1 MDIKGDWKKRAVCGL
16 MVLVMALGLLPTSIL
31 AADTRSVTDNAI
43 KNGSFEQPEF
53 NNMNAPQWAANLVP
67 DWHTTASD
75 QKIEFGSTRKDGT
88 VPHIVGNPNL
98 QDSGCQF
105 AELNADEE
113 STLYQYATTVG
124 GNVYEWG
131 LSHRGRM
138 GVDQMAVIIG
148 PKQSQ
153 IDPATGERIDV
164 DPAKPSEN
172 GRDQF
177 MRMTYWVR
185 QHASNLNVGIPQ
197 TGCTQKITVY
207 SKKFAANGG
216 FQNDIGD
223 AFSASPSDVYTEK
236 WNVWIIG
243 TSNTAWGNYGTNS
256 SDYAAGK
263 LAYSCRYA
271 VPDGQ
276 NQTVFAFCSYSA
288 AGGSTQGNLIDN
300 IHFSLYQTIT
310 AAATAGGSGFIGVP
324 TGNVSEYYPIGSSM
338 SELVV
343 ANGSTIKVKAVEPE
357 NGDVQFVGAYVTRQ
371 TQNGLEKEFISA
383 ASSSWDKVDRT
394 YTYVHRVEE
403 PADIV
408 LVFVKKPMVI
418 YEANGGNLYTH
429 GDNRTNA
436 VSFAQQAGSGGTLKE
451 REPYT
456 AQAATTTKDGWR
468 FDGWLLPQKNKVLP
482 AVHTVK
488 YDTVS
493 GTFTFTADD
502 GKNETLQSGG
512 ATLIAQWKWRQR
524 FVTASRMK
532 ENGTVSDNIQENT
545 ACGSITVTSDG
556 SAVETETTEAVTD
569 YYSQANEK
577 ITATAE
583 AKQGYC
589 FIGWYQQVD
598 GKYELVSS
606 KSTHSYT
613 VSREGVQTIYARF
626 APTHT
631 VTYRWASVDAGK
643 CPPEELL
650 DKNNLSR
657 PEDGTVI
664 DGGTYYISKDFIKG
678 VTTIDGTVT
687 KDGRT
692 VPGKWVFT
700 GWHDGKED
708 GSNGTGDDIVIRET
722 ELINVTGDRTLTGF
736 WTFIPEKEHTL
747 TYQFADNTRWS
758 PSGSF
763 EQTENY
769 YRGESVTAAGKPA
782 HNQTMDGK
790 DVLVTDNV
798 TLYGKWSFDGWKRND
813 TKDTVTAGDGFDMP
827 GNDVTL
833 TGQWEFTPYTYTV
846 VYDTG
851 DGKPISDPKYASYDY
866 AALLGSSKPGL
877 NTPTGIPFGASIEL
891 MELPDETKISD
902 DKYFSGWS
910 IVDPTNADLGTI
922 ETQDPGDS
930 VGYRYL
936 GITEDKQEVTLYAVY
951 KNKGVATVDFAVNDS
966 NWGDVDTKSG
976 SFTVQN
982 GIVDNKTVFST
993 AAPRDG
999 YHFVGWY
1006 EKKSD
1011 GSLTKAT
1018 DGNGNVITGAA
1029 LTVTSNMMQAK
1040 LDSLTMSREE
1050 NRTPVLVVRYVAV
1063 FARDSFTVQFDGNGN
1078 NVTGAMEPQKFH
1090 DPDSEDQPT
1099 ILRKN
1104 AFTRPGYV
1112 FTGWAEYPTRED
1124 GQGRIYADEASFAE
1138 VTTYRGAQI
1147 GNGKTITLYAQ
1158 WKKLPDVTIFYTP
1171 EPTSLG
1177 TVKLNGTAAK
1187 GNDTITV
1194 QEGTVYE
1201 QLNPETGEVQ
1211 GATAVP
1217 GKGSVF
1223 VGWYDAQDTERRHPL
1238 TDSTTYTPGK
1248 DSSGRYQD
1256 GSYVALFRLK
1266 QYVLHYVA
1274 NATDAAGTMEDQTF
1288 PHGQAYPLKKCA
1300 FSREGYRFVGWATE
1314 KEGEVKYEDQK
1325 SIKLDEEF
1333 QNLTNDNEKVYL
1345 YAVWQ
1350 EQSVTL
1356 SYEPN
1361 DAELGSV
1368 SKASETVAAVTG
1380 TAKGSTAQAKSGA
1393 RFDGWYSADGTLL
1406 STDLTFVPTRKAGT
1420 VWQGTTYYAHFS
1432 AKRSPSTPS
1441 TPAKPDE
1448 TKPTL
1453 APIPEMLNGED
1464 HYAYLLGYEDG
1475 TVRPNGSISRAE
1487 VATVLFRLLKDDVRT
1502 QNLTKDN
1509 AYSDVPDTAWYSTA
1523 VSTLSKMGVISGYP
1537 DGTFRPNAPI
1547 TRAEF
1552 AAMIAR
1558 FDETAKSA
1566 DTPFTDISGHW
1577 AENAIGKAYGN
1588 GWVEGSSKTV
1598 FCPESNLT
1606 RAETATLLNRVLHRL
1621 PEKESDLLAN
1631 QIAWPDNPETFWGY
1645 LTIQEATNSH
1655 EYERKADGVHE
1666 TQTAKRENRD
1676 WSKEFEQ

>member
-16 MVLVMALGLLPTSIL
+16 MVLVMALSLLPTSIL

-43 KNGSFEQPEF
+43 KNGSFEQPAF
-53 NNMNAPQWAANLVP
+53 ADKPSPQWAP
-67 DWHTTASD
+67 EPTFDWKTTASD
-75 QKIEFGSTRKDGT
+75 HFIEFGSTRKNGR
-88 VPHIVGNPNL
+88 VPHIVGEPNL

-148 PKQSQ
+148 PKQNF
-153 IDPATGERIDV
+153 
-164 DPAKPSEN
+164 DPAKPSKD

-177 MRMTYWVR
+177 MRMTDWVR
-185 QHASNLNVGIPQ
+185 QHASGMGV
-197 TGCTQKITVY
+197 TVSDMGCTQKITVY

-223 AFSASPSDVYTEK
+223 SAFSASPSDVYTEK

-243 TSNTAWGNYGTNS
+243 TSNTAWGNYGTKS
-256 SDYAAGK
+256 SAYAAGN

-276 NQTVFAFCSYSA
+276 TKTVFAFCSYSA
-288 AGGSTQGNLIDN
+288 ATSDKTLGNLIDN

-310 AAATAGGSGFIGVP
+310 AAATAGGSGFIIVP
-324 TGNVSEYYPIGSSM
+324 TGDKGSEYYEIGSSM
-338 SELVV
+338 RELVV
-343 ANGSTIKVKAVEPE
+343 ANGSPITVKVVKPKSD
-357 NGDVQFVGAYVTRQ
+357 DVQFVGAYVTRQ
-371 TQNGLEKEFISA
+371 TAEGLEQVFIPVT
-383 ASSSWDKVDRT
+383 DKGWIEEGDT
-394 YTYVHRVEE
+394 YTYQHHVEE

-408 LVFVKKPMVI
+408 LVFIKSPTVV
-418 YEANGGNLYTH
+418 YDANGGQEYVYKPDATEPKNT
-429 GDNRTNA
+429 
-436 VSFAQQAGSGGTLKE
+436 VSFAEDTGRTE
-451 REPYT
+451 YT
-456 AQAATTTKDGWR
+456 SHAAQAPAGCKDTWQ
-468 FDGWLLPQKNKVLP
+468 FQGWLLARSKTLLP
-482 AVHTVK
+482 AEHTVR
-488 YDTVS
+488 YDKNTDTL
-493 GTFTFTADD
+493 TFTDNGSAS
-502 GKNETLQSGG
+502 GSAKGG

-524 FVTASRMK
+524 FVTASRVK
-532 ENGTVSDNIQENT
+532 ENGTVSDNIRENT
-545 ACGSITVTSDG
+545 ECGSITVTSDG
-556 SAVETETTEAVTD
+556 SAVATEKNGAVTD

-577 ITATAE
+577 ITATA
-583 AKQGYC
+583 AANNGYR
-589 FIGWYQQVD
+589 FVGWYQKLD
-598 GKYELVSS
+598 GDNYQFVSNQE
-606 KSTHSYT
+606 TYT
-613 VSREGVQTIYARF
+613 YTAKAEGVQTIYARF

-631 VTYRWASVDAGK
+631 VTYQWASVNAGK
-643 CPPEELL
+643 CPPEEQRNANKISL
-650 DKNNLSR
+650 
-657 PEDGTVI
+657 PEAGTVI
-664 DGGTYYISKDFIKG
+664 NGGTYYISKDFIKG
-678 VTTIDGTVT
+678 KTTIDGTVT
-687 KDGRT
+687 KDDRT

-700 GWHDGKED
+700 GWHDGEND
-708 GSNGTGDDIVIRET
+708 GSSGTGGDIVIRET

-747 TYQFADNTRWS
+747 TYRFADNNRWS

-763 EQTENY
+763 EQTKNY
-769 YRGESVTAAGKPA
+769 YRGESVTVQSEPA
-782 HNQTMDGK
+782 RNQTTGEE
-790 DVLVTDNV
+790 DVLVTGNV
-798 TLYGKWSFDGWKRND
+798 TLYGDWSFNGWKRND
-813 TKDTVTAGDGFDMP
+813 TKDDTVAAGGEFNMP

-833 TGQWEFTPYTYTV
+833 TGQWKFTPYTYTV
-846 VYDTG
+846 VYDLGNRTTVA
-851 DGKPISDPKYASYDY
+851 DPNNENYNYSKLLDSD
-866 AALLGSSKPGL
+866 KPGL
-877 NTPTGIPFGASIEL
+877 NAPSTGIPFGASIEL
-891 MELPDETKISD
+891 MELPAGTEIQD
-902 DKYFSGWS
+902 DKYFAGWS
-910 IVDPTNADLGTI
+910 LFDPTNADLGTI

-930 VGYRYL
+930 VGYRKL
-936 GITEDKQEVTLYAVY
+936 GITENGQEVKLYAVY
-951 KNKGVATVDFAVNDS
+951 KNKDVATVDFAVNDS
-966 NWGDVDTKSG
+966 NWGDVNTKSG
-976 SFTVQN
+976 SFTVR
-982 GIVDNKTVFST
+982 GSAVDAKTVSSIAT
-993 AAPRDG
+993 PREG

-1006 EKKSD
+1006 EKD
-1011 GSLTKAT
+1011 AQGGLSLVSKDAK
-1018 DGNGNVITGAA
+1018 
-1029 LTVTSNMMQAK
+1029 LTVTSDMMQAK
-1040 LDSLTMSREE
+1040 LKPLAESREE
-1050 NRTPVLVVRYVAV
+1050 NGTPVLEVRYVAV
-1063 FARDSFTVQFDGNGN
+1063 FARDSFTVNFDGNGDDKK
-1078 NVTGAMEPQKFH
+1078 VTMEPQKFH
-1090 DPDSEDQPT
+1090 DPNSKDQPT
-1099 ILRKN
+1099 TLRKN
-1104 AFTRPGYV
+1104 EFKRPGYV
-1112 FTGWAEYPTRED
+1112 FTGWAEYPTREG
-1124 GQGRIYADEASFAE
+1124 GQEGRIYDDEASFAE
-1138 VTTYRGAQI
+1138 VTIYRGVKI
-1147 GNGKTITLYAQ
+1147 ENGATPITLYAQ

-1187 GNDTITV
+1187 ENDTITV
-1194 QEGTVYE
+1194 QEGTAYE
-1201 QLNPETGEVQ
+1201 QLNPETGKVQ

-1217 GKGSVF
+1217 GEGSVF

-1238 TDSTTYTPGK
+1238 TDSTTYTPEK

-1266 QYVLHYVA
+1266 QYVLHYDA
-1274 NATDAAGTMEDQTF
+1274 NAAHATGTMEDQTF

-1325 SIKLDEEF
+1325 SIKLDKEF
-1333 QNLTNDNEKVYL
+1333 PNLKDDNEEVTL

-1368 SKASETVAAVTG
+1368 SSASETVAAVTG
-1380 TAKGSTAQAKSGA
+1380 TAKGSTAQPKSGA

-1406 STDLTFVPTRKAGT
+1406 STDLTFVPTKKDGA

-1588 GWVEGSSKTV
+1588 GWVEGSSKTL

>member
-16 MVLVMALGLLPTSIL
+16 MVLAMALSLLPTSIL

-43 KNGSFEQPEF
+43 KNGSFEQPASDKD
-53 NNMNAPQWAANLVP
+53 NSPQLHADLVP
-67 DWHTTASD
+67 DWSTTASG
-75 QKIEFGSTRKDGT
+75 QKIEFGSRRNGQNAPQLMGDQA
-88 VPHIVGNPNL
+88 IPN
-98 QDSGCQF
+98 GYQF

-131 LSHRGRM
+131 LSHRGRY
-138 GVDQMAVIIG
+138 GIDQMALIIG
-148 PKQSQ
+148 PKQD
-153 IDPATGERIDV
+153 I
-164 DPAKPSEN
+164 DPAKPSKN
-172 GRDQF
+172 GKDQF
-177 MRMTYWVR
+177 MRMTDWVKN
-185 QHASNLNVGIPQ
+185 HAEKLGVNIAP

-207 SKKFAANGG
+207 SKKFAAKGE

-223 AFSASPSDVYTEK
+223 AFSASRSDVYTEK

-243 TSNTAWGNYGTNS
+243 TSNKVWGNYGTNS
-256 SDYAAGK
+256 SAYAAGN

-276 NQTVFAFCSYSA
+276 TETVFAFCSYSA
-288 AGGSTQGNLIDN
+288 TTYNNNKTLGNLIDN
-300 IHFSLYQTIT
+300 IYFDLFQTLSIS
-310 AAATAGGSGFIGVP
+310 ASGGG
-324 TGNVSEYYPIGSSM
+324 TGSMTVSADGKDDSTIKVSD
-338 SELVV
+338 SETKEAVV
-343 ANGSTIKVKAVEPE
+343 ANGSTIKVKAVKPKDS
-357 NGDVQFVGAYVTRQ
+357 NVQFVGAYVTRQ
-371 TQNGLEKEFISA
+371 TAKGLEQVFIPVTDKE
-383 ASSSWDKVDRT
+383 WGEEGDT
-394 YTYVHRVEE
+394 YTYVHPVKE

-418 YEANGGNLYTH
+418 YEANGGQKYVHTE
-429 GDNRTNA
+429 GAAEPTDT
-436 VSFAQQAGSGGTLKE
+436 VSFATGLTE
-451 REPYT
+451 YT
-456 AQAATTTKDGWR
+456 SHAAQAPAGCKDTWQ
-468 FDGWLLPQKNKVLP
+468 FQGWLLPQNNNKVLP
-482 AVHTVK
+482 ADHTVK
-488 YDTVS
+488 YNTAS
-493 GTFTFTADD
+493 ETFTFTAN
-502 GKNETLQSGG
+502 GETTELHSVG
-512 ATLIAQWKWRQR
+512 ATLFAQWKWRQR
-524 FVTASRMK
+524 FVTASRVK
-532 ENGTVSDNIQENT
+532 ENGKVSADFRENT
-545 ACGSITVTSDG
+545 DCGTVDIVDHKG
-556 SAVETETTEAVTD
+556 ELVADNPAAKDYFASASERVTV
-569 YYSQANEK
+569 
-577 ITATAE
+577 TATAN
-583 AKQGYC
+583 AGYE

-598 GKYELVSS
+598 GEKYDLVSS
-606 KSTHSYT
+606 KPTHSYN
-613 VSREGVQTIYARF
+613 VSREGVQTISARF

-631 VTYRWASVDAGK
+631 VTYQWASVDAGK
-643 CPPEELL
+643 CPPNTPELP
-650 DKNNLSR
+650 S
-657 PEDGTVI
+657 PGTVI
-664 DGGTYYISKDFIKG
+664 DGGTYYISKDFIKDK
-678 VTTIDGTVT
+678 TTIDGTVT
-687 KDGRT
+687 KDDRT

-708 GSNGTGDDIVIRET
+708 GSSGNDVDIVIRET
-722 ELINVTGDRTLTGF
+722 ELIKVTGDRTLTGF

-763 EQTENY
+763 ELTENY
-769 YRGESVTAAGKPA
+769 YRGESVTAQAEPDR
-782 HNQTMDGK
+782 NQTTDEEGNPI
-790 DVLVTDNV
+790 DVLVTGNV
-798 TLYGKWSFDGWKRND
+798 TLYGDWSFNGWKRSDND
-813 TKDTVTAGDGFDMP
+813 STIAAGRGFNMP
-827 GNDVTL
+827 GKDLTL

-866 AALLGSSKPGL
+866 AALLGSDKSGINAPS
-877 NTPTGIPFGASIEL
+877 TGIPFGASIKL
-891 MELPDETKISD
+891 MELPDGTVPEG
-902 DKYFSGWS
+902 KYFAGWS
-910 IVDPTNADLGTI
+910 RMNP
-922 ETQDPGDS
+922 
-930 VGYRYL
+930 
-936 GITEDKQEVTLYAVY
+936 EDKTDVQINALPTQSPGIFVNDRDFEVGNSGEQVTLYAIY
-951 KNKGVATVDFAVNDS
+951 KTYDVATVEFDAETGGSVTS
-966 NWGDVDTKSG
+966 RSG
-976 SFTVQN
+976 SFKVKDGDVLQEQR
-982 GIVDNKTVFST
+982 VSST
-993 AAPRDG
+993 ATPREG

-1006 EKKSD
+1006 EKD
-1011 GSLTKAT
+1011 ALTPVSTDAT
-1018 DGNGNVITGAA
+1018 
-1029 LTVTSNMMQAK
+1029 LTVTSDMMQEK
-1040 LDSLTMSREE
+1040 QE
-1050 NRTPVLVVRYVAV
+1050 NGTPVLVVHYVAV
-1063 FARDSFTVQFDGNGN
+1063 FARDSFTVKFEPNGALDAEGKSD
-1078 NVTGAMEPQKFH
+1078 VTGEMPPQKFH

-1099 ILRKN
+1099 MLRKN

-1112 FTGWAEYPTRED
+1112 FTGWAELEN
-1124 GQGRIYADEASFAE
+1124 GQGRIYADEAPFAE
-1138 VTTYRGAQI
+1138 VTIYRGVEI
-1147 GNGKTITLYAQ
+1147 KNRDTITLYAQ

-1177 TVKLNGTAAK
+1177 TVELNPTESNELDPQDGM
-1187 GNDTITV
+1187 V
-1194 QEGTVYE
+1194 SES
-1201 QLNPETGEVQ
+1201 LNPETGTAR

-1217 GKGSVF
+1217 GEGSVF
-1223 VGWYDAQDTERRHPL
+1223 VGWYDAQDTERSNRL
-1238 TDSTTYTPGK
+1238 IDSTTYTPKK
-1248 DSSGRYQD
+1248 DSSGRYQE

-1266 QYVLHYVA
+1266 QYVLRYDA
-1274 NATDAAGTMEDQTF
+1274 NGGTGTMEDQTF
-1288 PHGQAYPLKKCA
+1288 PHGQAHPLEKCA
-1300 FSREGYRFVGWATE
+1300 FSREGYSFVGWATE
-1314 KEGEVKYEDQK
+1314 KEGKVKYEDQK

-1333 QNLTNDNEKVYL
+1333 PNLTNDNDEVYL
-1345 YAVWQ
+1345 YAVWE

-1368 SKASETVAAVTG
+1368 SKASETVDAVTG
-1380 TAKGSTAQAKSGA
+1380 TAKGSTAQPKSGA
-1393 RFDGWYSADGTLL
+1393 RFDGWYSADGALL
-1406 STDLTFVPTRKAGT
+1406 SKELTFVPTKKDGA

-1487 VATVLFRLLKDDVRT
+1487 VATVLFRLLKDDVRM

-1509 AYSDVPDTAWYSTA
+1509 AYSDVSDTAWYAAA

-1631 QIAWPDNPETFWGY
+1631 QIVWPDNPETFWGY
-1645 LTIQEATNSH
+1645 LAIQEATNSH

>member
-16 MVLVMALGLLPTSIL
+16 MVLAMALSLLPTSIL

-43 KNGSFEQPEF
+43 KNGSFEEPAF
-53 NNMNAPQWAANLVP
+53 HDKNSPQWPANNVP
-67 DWHTTASD
+67 DWDTTASD
-75 QKIEFGSTRKDGT
+75 KLIEFGSRRNGKDAPQLTGVDKT
-88 VPHIVGNPNL
+88 IPDG
-98 QDSGCQF
+98 SQF

-113 STLYQYATTVG
+113 STLYQYAETVG

-131 LSHRGRM
+131 LSHRGRE
-138 GVDQMAVIIG
+138 GVDHMALIIG
-148 PKQSQ
+148 PKQNF
-153 IDPATGERIDV
+153 
-164 DPAKPSEN
+164 DPAKPSED

-177 MRMTYWVR
+177 MRMTDWVS
-185 QHASNLNVGIPQ
+185 QHASGMADM
-197 TGCTQKITVY
+197 GCTQKITVY
-207 SKKFAANGG
+207 SKKFAKNGR
-216 FQNDIGD
+216 FENDIGD

-243 TSNTAWGNYGTNS
+243 TSNTAWGNYGTKS
-256 SDYAAGK
+256 SAYAAGN

-276 NQTVFAFCSYSA
+276 TKTVFAFCSYSA
-288 AGGSTQGNLIDN
+288 ATSDKTLGNLIDN

-343 ANGSTIKVKAVEPE
+343 ANGSTIKVKAVKPKDS
-357 NGDVQFVGAYVTRQ
+357 NVQFVGAYVTRQ
-371 TQNGLEKEFISA
+371 TAKGLEQVFIPVA
-383 ASSSWDKVDRT
+383 DEGWREEGDT
-394 YTYVHRVEE
+394 YTYEHRVEE

-418 YEANGGNLYTH
+418 YEAKGGDRYIY
-429 GDNRTNA
+429 GDNGTNA
-436 VSFAQQAGSGGTLKE
+436 VSFAPQVSGDGST
-451 REPYT
+451 T
-456 AQAATTTKDGWR
+456 ARGSYESKAATTAKDGWK
-468 FDGWLLPQKNKVLP
+468 FDGWLLPRKNKVLP
-482 AVHTVK
+482 AVHTVS
-488 YDTVS
+488 YDAERE
-493 GTFTFTADD
+493 TFTFAAN
-502 GKNETLQSGG
+502 GETTELESVG
-512 ATLIAQWKWRQR
+512 ATLIAQWRWRQR
-524 FVTASRMK
+524 FVTASRVK
-532 ENGTVSDNIQENT
+532 DADGKVSADFQENAGCGTVDIVGNEGELVADNPAAKDYFASASERV
-545 ACGSITVTSDG
+545 TV
-556 SAVETETTEAVTD
+556 
-569 YYSQANEK
+569 
-577 ITATAE
+577 TATAK
-583 AKQGYC
+583 AGYE

-598 GKYELVSS
+598 GNKYELVSS
-606 KSTHSYT
+606 KPTHSYN

-631 VTYRWASVDAGK
+631 VTYRWTTEEGK
-643 CPPEELL
+643 CPPEEQL
-650 DKNNLSR
+650 DTNKISL
-657 PEDGTVI
+657 PKDGTVI
-664 DGGTYYISKDFIKG
+664 NGGAYYISKDLEIGK
-678 VTTIDGTVT
+678 TIDGSVT
-687 KDGRT
+687 KDDRT

-700 GWHDGKED
+700 GWRDE
-708 GSNGTGDDIVIRET
+708 NEYIREM
-722 ELINVTGDRTLTGF
+722 ELINVTADRVLTGY
-736 WTFIPEKEHTL
+736 WTFEPEAEHSL
-747 TYQFADNTRWS
+747 SYQFADKNRWS

-763 EQTENY
+763 ELTENY
-769 YRGESVTAAGKPA
+769 YRGESVTAQAEPDR
-782 HNQTMDGK
+782 NQAKDEEGNPI
-790 DVLVTDNV
+790 DVLATDKV
-798 TLYGKWSFDGWKRND
+798 TLYGDWLFKGWQRSD

-827 GNDVTL
+827 GNDLKL

-846 VYDTG
+846 VYDLGNGTKV
-851 DGKPISDPKYASYDY
+851 DDPNNKNYNYSK
-866 AALLGSSKPGL
+866 LLGSDKSGINPLSTGI
-877 NTPTGIPFGASIEL
+877 GIPFGASIEL
-891 MELPDETKISD
+891 MELPAETEIQN
-902 DKYFSGWS
+902 DKYFAGWS
-910 IVDPTNADLGTI
+910 LVDPATEKDVNAI
-922 ETQDPGDS
+922 QTQDPGDS
-930 VGYRYL
+930 VGYRKL
-936 GITEDKQEVTLYAVY
+936 GITKNGQKVTLYAVY
-951 KNKGVATVDFAVNDS
+951 KNKDVATVDFAVNDS

-976 SFTVQN
+976 SFMVQN
-982 GIVDNKTVFST
+982 DKVDVNTVSST
-993 AAPRDG
+993 ATPREG

-1006 EKKSD
+1006 EKD
-1011 GSLTKAT
+1011 AQGGLSLVNNDAT
-1018 DGNGNVITGAA
+1018 
-1029 LTVTSNMMQAK
+1029 LTVTSDMMQAK
-1040 LDSLTMSREE
+1040 LPTGSGWE
-1050 NRTPVLVVRYVAV
+1050 NGTPVVLVVHYVAV
-1063 FARDSFTVQFDGNGN
+1063 FARDSFTVKFDGNGDD
-1078 NVTGAMEPQKFH
+1078 VTGEMLPQTFH

-1099 ILRKN
+1099 TFRKN
-1104 AFTRPGYV
+1104 EFKRPGYV
-1112 FTGWAEYPTRED
+1112 FTGWVEYRTREE
-1124 GQGRIYADEASFAE
+1124 GQGRSYDDEASFAE
-1138 VTTYRGAQI
+1138 VTLYRGEQI
-1147 GNGKTITLYAQ
+1147 NNGDTITLYAQ
-1158 WKKLPDVTIFYTP
+1158 WERLPDVTILYTP

-1177 TVKLNGTAAK
+1177 TVELNGTAAE

-1201 QLNPETGEVQ
+1201 QLNPETGTAR

-1217 GKGSVF
+1217 GEGSVF
-1223 VGWYDAQDTERRHPL
+1223 VGWYDAQDTKRSHPL
-1238 TDSTTYTPGK
+1238 TGSSTTYTPEK
-1248 DSSGRYQD
+1248 DSGRYQE

-1266 QYVLHYVA
+1266 QYVLHYNA
-1274 NATDAAGTMEDQTF
+1274 NAADAVGTMEDQTF
-1288 PHGQAYPLKKCA
+1288 PHGEAYPLKKCA
-1300 FSREGYRFVGWATE
+1300 FRREGYKFVGWATE
-1314 KEGEVKYEDQK
+1314 QKGEVKYEDQK

-1333 QNLTNDNEKVYL
+1333 SNLKDDNDEVYL

-1350 EQSVTL
+1350 EQRVTL

-1368 SKASETVAAVTG
+1368 SSASETVAAVTD

-1393 RFDGWYSADGTLL
+1393 RFDGWYSTDGTFL
-1406 STDLTFVPTRKAGT
+1406 SKELTFVPTKKDGA

-1487 VATVLFRLLKDDVRT
+1487 VATVLFRLLKDDVRM

-1509 AYSDVPDTAWYSTA
+1509 AYSDVSDTAWYAAA

-1645 LTIQEATNSH
+1645 LAIQEATNSH

-1666 TQTAKRENRD
+1666 TQTVKRENRD

>member
-1 MDIKGDWKKRAVCGL
+1 MDIKGDWKKRAISGL
-16 MVLVMALGLLPTSIL
+16 MVLAMALSLLPTSIL

-43 KNGSFEQPEF
+43 KNGSFEEPAF
-53 NNMNAPQWAANLVP
+53 VIKDSPQWPANNVP
-67 DWHTTASD
+67 GWDTTASD
-75 QKIEFGSTRKDGT
+75 KLIEFGSTRKTGT
-88 VPHIVGNPNL
+88 VPHILGKP
-98 QDSGCQF
+98 DIPDGDQF

-131 LSHRGRM
+131 LSHRGRE
-138 GVDQMAVIIG
+138 GDDQMAVIIG

-164 DPAKPSEN
+164 DPAKPSKDGKD

-177 MRMTYWVR
+177 MRMTDWVR
-185 QHASNLNVGIPQ
+185 QHASEMGVTVYG

-207 SKKFAANGG
+207 SKKFAKKGG

-223 AFSASPSDVYTEK
+223 AFSASPSGVYTEK

-243 TSNTAWGNYGTNS
+243 TNNNAWGNYGTKS
-256 SDYAAGK
+256 SAYAAGN

-276 NQTVFAFCSYSA
+276 AETVFAFCSYSA
-288 AGGSTQGNLIDN
+288 AGGNTCGNLIDN

-310 AAATAGGSGFIGVP
+310 AAATAEGSGFIGVP
-324 TGNVSEYYPIGSSM
+324 TGDKNEYYPIGSSM

-357 NGDVQFVGAYVTRQ
+357 SGDVQFVGAYVTRQ
-371 TQNGLEKEFISA
+371 TQTGLEKKFIPA
-383 ASSSWDKVDRT
+383 ASWKPDDGT
-394 YTYVHRVEE
+394 YTYTYEHRVEE

-408 LVFVKKPMVI
+408 LVFVKTPMVI
-418 YEANGGNLYTH
+418 YEAKGGDRYIY
-429 GDNRTNA
+429 GDNGTNA
-436 VSFAQQAGSGGTLKE
+436 VSFAPRVSGDGSTTARG
-451 REPYT
+451 PYKSK
-456 AQAATTTKDGWR
+456 AATAKDGWK
-468 FDGWLLPQKNKVLP
+468 FDGWLLPRNNKVLP
-482 AVHTVK
+482 AVHTVS
-488 YDTVS
+488 YDATS
-493 GTFTFTADD
+493 GTFTFTAAD
-502 GKNETLQSGG
+502 GTKETLHSGG
-512 ATLIAQWKWRQR
+512 ATLIAQWRWRQR
-524 FVTASRMK
+524 FVTASRVK
-532 ENGTVSDNIQENT
+532 DENGKVSDDFRENT
-545 ACGSITVTSDG
+545 DCGTVDIVDHEG
-556 SAVETETTEAVTD
+556 EPVADNLAAKDYFASASERVTV
-569 YYSQANEK
+569 
-577 ITATAE
+577 TATAN
-583 AKQGYC
+583 AGYE

-598 GKYELVSS
+598 GKKYDLVSS
-606 KSTHSYT
+606 KPTHSYN
-613 VSREGVQTIYARF
+613 VSSEGVQTIYARF

-631 VTYRWASVDAGK
+631 VKYQWASVAAGK
-643 CPPEELL
+643 CPPKEQL
-650 DKNNLSR
+650 DANNISR
-657 PEDGTVI
+657 PKDGTVI
-664 DGGTYYISKDFIKG
+664 DGGTYYISKDLKIGK
-678 VTTIDGTVT
+678 TIDGTVK

-708 GSNGTGDDIVIRET
+708 GSSGNDVDIVIRET
-722 ELINVTGDRTLTGF
+722 ELINVTGDRVLTGF
-736 WTFIPEKEHTL
+736 WTFEPEAEHSL
-747 TYQFADNTRWS
+747 SYQFADSGSWS

-763 EQTENY
+763 ELTENY
-769 YRGESVTAAGKPA
+769 YRGESVTAQAEPA
-782 HNQTMDGK
+782 HNRTKDEEGNPI
-790 DVLVTDNV
+790 DVLATGNNV
-798 TLYGKWSFDGWKRND
+798 VLYGKWSFDGWKRSDND
-813 TKDTVTAGDGFDMP
+813 STIAAGKGFDMP
-827 GNDVTL
+827 GKDLTL
-833 TGQWEFTPYTYTV
+833 TGQWKFTPYTYTV
-846 VYDTG
+846 VYDLGSGRTVA
-851 DGKPISDPKYASYDY
+851 DPNNEKYNYT
-866 AALLGSSKPGL
+866 ALLGSSKPGL
-877 NTPTGIPFGASIEL
+877 NASSTDIGIPFGASIEL
-891 MELPDETKISD
+891 MELPAGTEIPD
-902 DKYFSGWS
+902 DKYFAGWS
-910 IVDPTNADLGTI
+910 LVKPTEDNLSTI

-930 VGYRYL
+930 VGYRKL
-936 GITEDKQEVTLYAVY
+936 GITKDKRKVTLYAVY
-951 KNKGVATVDFAVNDS
+951 KNKDMATVDFAVNNS
-966 NWGDVDTKSG
+966 NWGDVNPKSG
-976 SFTVQN
+976 SFMVQN
-982 GIVDNKTVFST
+982 GKVDEGTVSST
-993 AAPRDG
+993 AAPREG

-1006 EKKSD
+1006 EK
-1011 GSLTKAT
+1011 GALTPVSTDAT
-1018 DGNGNVITGAA
+1018 
-1029 LTVTSNMMQAK
+1029 LTVTSDMMQAK
-1040 LDSLTMSREE
+1040 LPTGSGWE
-1050 NRTPVLVVRYVAV
+1050 NGTPVLVVRYVAV
-1063 FARDSFTVQFDGNGN
+1063 FARDSFTVKFDGNGDDKEA
-1078 NVTGAMEPQKFH
+1078 TMKPQTFPA
-1090 DPDSEDQPT
+1090 PDSEEQLT
-1099 ILRKN
+1099 TLRKN
-1104 AFTRPGYV
+1104 EFKRPGYV
-1112 FTGWAEYPTRED
+1112 FTGWAEYPTRGE
-1124 GQGRIYADEASFAE
+1124 GQEERIYADEAPFAE
-1138 VTTYRGAQI
+1138 VTIYRGDKI
-1147 GNGKTITLYAQ
+1147 EDGKTITLYAQ
-1158 WKKLPDVTIFYTP
+1158 WERLADVTIFYTP

-1177 TVKLNGTAAK
+1177 TVKLNPTESNELDPQDGM
-1187 GNDTITV
+1187 V
-1194 QEGTVYE
+1194 SES
-1201 QLNPETGEVQ
+1201 LNPETGTAR

-1217 GKGSVF
+1217 GEGSVF
-1223 VGWYDAQDTERRHPL
+1223 VGWYDAKDTERENPL
-1238 TDSTTYTPGK
+1238 TDSMTYTPEK
-1248 DSSGRYQD
+1248 NSSSKRYQD

-1266 QYVLHYVA
+1266 QYVLRYDA
-1274 NATDAAGTMEDQTF
+1274 NGGTGTMEDQTF
-1288 PHGQAYPLKKCA
+1288 PHGQAHPLEKCA

-1314 KEGEVKYEDQK
+1314 QKGKVKYEDQK
-1325 SIKLDEEF
+1325 SIKLENEFPNLKDDNDEV
-1333 QNLTNDNEKVYL
+1333 TL
-1345 YAVWQ
+1345 YAVWK

-1368 SKASETVAAVTG
+1368 SSALEPVDAVTG

-1406 STDLTFVPTRKAGT
+1406 SKELTFVPTKGDGA
-1420 VWQGTTYYAHFS
+1420 VWQGTTYYAYFS

-1487 VATVLFRLLKDDVRT
+1487 VATVLFRLLKDDVRM

-1631 QIAWPDNPETFWGY
+1631 QIVWPDNPETFWGY
-1645 LTIQEATNSH
+1645 LAIQEATNSH

>member
-1 MDIKGDWKKRAVCGL
+1 M
-16 MVLVMALGLLPTSIL
+16 
-31 AADTRSVTDNAI
+31 
-43 KNGSFEQPEF
+43 
-53 NNMNAPQWAANLVP
+53 
-67 DWHTTASD
+67 
-75 QKIEFGSTRKDGT
+75 
-88 VPHIVGNPNL
+88 
-98 QDSGCQF
+98 
-105 AELNADEE
+105 
-113 STLYQYATTVG
+113 
-124 GNVYEWG
+124 YEWG
-131 LSHRGRM
+131 LSHRGRE
-138 GVDQMAVIIG
+138 GVDRMAVIIG
-148 PKQSQ
+148 PKQN
-153 IDPATGERIDV
+153 V
-164 DPAKPSEN
+164 DPAKPSKDGKD

-177 MRMTYWVR
+177 MRMTDWVR
-185 QHASNLNVGIPQ
+185 QHASNMADM
-197 TGCTQKITVY
+197 GCTQKITVY

-223 AFSASPSDVYTEK
+223 SAFSASPSDVYTEK

-243 TSNTAWGNYGTNS
+243 TSNTAWGNYGTKS
-256 SDYAAGK
+256 SAYAAGN

-276 NQTVFAFCSYSA
+276 TKTVFAFCSYSA
-288 AGGSTQGNLIDN
+288 TGGSTCGNLIDN
-300 IHFSLYQTIT
+300 IHFRLYQTIT
-310 AAATAGGSGFIGVP
+310 AAATAGGSGYIGVP
-324 TGNVSEYYPIGSSM
+324 TGNESVLYKINDKM
-338 SELVV
+338 RELVV
-343 ANGSTIKVKAVEPE
+343 ADGSTIKVKAVEPDD
-357 NGDVQFVGAYVTRQ
+357 DVQFVGAYVTRQ
-371 TQNGLEKEFISA
+371 TQNGLKKEFIPATSP
-383 ASSSWDKVDRT
+383 SWDKVDRT
-394 YTYVHRVEE
+394 YTYVHPVEE

-418 YEANGGNLYTH
+418 YEANGGNRYTY
-429 GDNRTNA
+429 GDNGTNA
-436 VSFAQQAGSGGTLKE
+436 VSFARQAGSGGVLKE

-456 AQAATTTKDGWR
+456 AQAAETTKDGWR
-468 FDGWLLPQKNKVLP
+468 FDGWLLPQNDKVLP
-482 AVHTVK
+482 AVHTVS
-488 YDTVS
+488 YDTE
-493 GTFTFTADD
+493 GDTFTFTADD
-502 GKNETLQSGG
+502 GTKETLESGG
-512 ATLIAQWKWRQR
+512 ATLIAQWRWRQR
-524 FVTASRMK
+524 FVTASRVK
-532 ENGTVSDNIQENT
+532 DENGKVSADFRENT
-545 ACGSITVTSDG
+545 DCGTVDIVDHVGESVANNPAAKDYFA
-556 SAVETETTEAVTD
+556 SASERVTV
-569 YYSQANEK
+569 
-577 ITATAE
+577 TATAM
-583 AKQGYC
+583 AGYE

-598 GKYELVSS
+598 GEKYELVSS
-606 KSTHSYT
+606 KPTHSYN

-631 VTYRWASVDAGK
+631 VTYQWASVDADK
-643 CPPEELL
+643 CPPNKPELP
-650 DKNNLSR
+650 S
-657 PEDGTVI
+657 PGTVI
-664 DGGTYYISKDFIKG
+664 DDGTYYISKDFIKDK
-678 VTTIDGTVT
+678 TTIDGTVT

-692 VPGKWVFT
+692 VPGKWIFT
-700 GWHDGKED
+700 GWRDE
-708 GSNGTGDDIVIRET
+708 NENIREM
-722 ELINVTGDRTLTGF
+722 ELINVTADRVLTGY
-736 WTFIPEKEHTL
+736 WTFEPEAEHSL
-747 TYQFADNTRWS
+747 SYQFADKNRWS

-763 EQTENY
+763 AHTEEH
-769 YRGESVTAAGKPA
+769 YRGESVTAQAEPDRD
-782 HNQTMDGK
+782 QTTDGE
-790 DVLVTDNV
+790 DVLATDNV
-798 TLYGKWSFDGWKRND
+798 TLYGDWLFKGWQRSDKEDNAKD
-813 TKDTVTAGDGFDMP
+813 AMISTKEVFSMP
-827 GNDVTL
+827 GNDLTL

-846 VYDTG
+846 VYDLGNGTKV
-851 DGKPISDPKYASYDY
+851 DDPNNKNYKYSK
-866 AALLGSSKPGL
+866 LLGSDKSGINPLSTGI
-877 NTPTGIPFGASIEL
+877 GIPFGASIKL
-891 MELPDETKISD
+891 MELPAGTKIPD
-902 DKYFSGWS
+902 DKYFAGWS
-910 IVDPTNADLGTI
+910 LVEPTSDNLDTI
-922 ETQDPGDS
+922 QTQDPGDS
-930 VGYRYL
+930 VGYRKL
-936 GITEDKQEVTLYAVY
+936 GITANKQVVTLYAVY
-951 KNKGVATVDFAVNDS
+951 KNKDVATVDFAVNDS
-966 NWGDVDTKSG
+966 NWGDVDRKSG

-982 GIVDNKTVFST
+982 GIVDNKTVFSEAT
-993 AAPRDG
+993 PREG

-1006 EKKSD
+1006 EKD
-1011 GSLTKAT
+1011 AQGRLSLVNKDAT
-1018 DGNGNVITGAA
+1018 
-1029 LTVTSNMMQAK
+1029 LTVTSDMMQAK
-1040 LDSLTMSREE
+1040 LPLTGSGWE
-1050 NRTPVLVVRYVAV
+1050 NGTPVVLVVHYVAV
-1063 FARDSFTVQFDGNGN
+1063 FARDSFTVEFDRNGDD
-1078 NVTGAMEPQKFH
+1078 VTGEMPPQKFH

-1099 ILRKN
+1099 KLRKN
-1104 AFTRPGYV
+1104 KFKRPGYV
-1112 FTGWAEYPTRED
+1112 FTGWAELEN
-1124 GQGRIYADEASFAE
+1124 GQGRSYDDEASFAE
-1138 VTTYRGAQI
+1138 VTIYQ
-1147 GNGKTITLYAQ
+1147 GNKIVDGGSITLYAQ
-1158 WKKLPDVTIFYTP
+1158 WEKLADVTIFYTP

-1187 GNDTITV
+1187 ENDTITV

-1217 GKGSVF
+1217 GEGSVF
-1223 VGWYDAQDTERRHPL
+1223 VGWYDAQDTERKDRL
-1238 TDSTTYTPGK
+1238 RDSTTYRPER
-1248 DSSGRYQD
+1248 DSFGRYQE

-1274 NATDAAGTMEDQTF
+1274 NAADAVGTMKDQTF
-1288 PHGQAYPLKKCA
+1288 PHGEAYPLKECA
-1300 FSREGYRFVGWATE
+1300 FSREGYKFVGWATE
-1314 KEGEVKYEDQK
+1314 QKGEVKYEDQK

-1333 QNLTNDNEKVYL
+1333 SNLKDDNDEVYL

-1350 EQSVTL
+1350 EQRVTL

-1368 SKASETVAAVTG
+1368 SSASETVAAVTD

-1393 RFDGWYSADGTLL
+1393 RFDGWYSTDGTFL
-1406 STDLTFVPTRKAGT
+1406 SKELTFVPTKKDGA

-1487 VATVLFRLLKDDVRT
+1487 VATVLFRLLKDDVRM

-1509 AYSDVPDTAWYSTA
+1509 AYSDVSDTAWYAAA

-1631 QIAWPDNPETFWGY
+1631 QIVWPDNPETFWGY
-1645 LTIQEATNSH
+1645 LAIQEATNSH

>member
-1 MDIKGDWKKRAVCGL
+1 MDIKGDWKKRAVSGL
-16 MVLVMALGLLPTSIL
+16 MVLAMALSLLPTSIL

-43 KNGSFEQPEF
+43 KNGSFEEPAF
-53 NNMNAPQWAANLVP
+53 HDKNSPQWPANNVP
-67 DWHTTASD
+67 DWDTTASD
-75 QKIEFGSTRKDGT
+75 KLIEFGSRRNGKDAPQLTGVDKT
-88 VPHIVGNPNL
+88 IPDG
-98 QDSGCQF
+98 SQF

-131 LSHRGRM
+131 LSHRGRE
-138 GVDQMAVIIG
+138 GDDHMALIIG
-148 PKQSQ
+148 PKQ
-153 IDPATGERIDV
+153 DE
-164 DPAKPSEN
+164 KPDKPN
-172 GRDQF
+172 KAGKDQF
-177 MRMTYWVR
+177 MRMTDWVKS
-185 QHASNLNVGIPQ
+185 HAEKLGVNIPV

-243 TSNTAWGNYGTNS
+243 TSNTAWGNYGTKS
-256 SDYAAGK
+256 PAYAAGN

-276 NQTVFAFCSYSA
+276 TETVFAFCSYSA
-288 AGGSTQGNLIDN
+288 AGGNTCGNLIDN
-300 IHFSLYQTIT
+300 IHFDLFQTLSIR
-310 AAATAGGSGFIGVP
+310 ASGGGTGSMTVSADGKDSTTEVSG
-324 TGNVSEYYPIGSSM
+324 SETKKA
-338 SELVV
+338 VV
-343 ANGSTIKVKAVEPE
+343 ADGSTITVRATVEP
-357 NGDVQFVGAYVTRQ
+357 NSNTAFVGAYVTRR
-371 TQNGLEKEFISA
+371 TAEGLEQVFIPVA
-383 ASSSWDKVDRT
+383 DKGWKKDNDT
-394 YTYVHRVEE
+394 YTYQHHVKE

-408 LVFVKKPMVI
+408 LVFIKSPTVM
-418 YEANGGNLYTH
+418 YDANGGQEYVYEPDATEPKNT
-429 GDNRTNA
+429 
-436 VSFAQQAGSGGTLKE
+436 VSFAEDTGRTK
-451 REPYT
+451 YT
-456 AQAATTTKDGWR
+456 SHAAQAPVGCEDTWQ
-468 FDGWLLPQKNKVLP
+468 FQGWLLARSKTLLP
-482 AVHTVK
+482 AEHTVT
-488 YDTVS
+488 YDKATDTL
-493 GTFTFTADD
+493 TFTDNGSERGSA
-502 GKNETLQSGG
+502 EGG

-524 FVTASRMK
+524 FVTASREK
-532 ENGTVSDNIQENT
+532 NADGTVSDDFRVN
-545 ACGSITVTSDG
+545 AGCGTVSVSG
-556 SAVETETTEAVTD
+556 GVCASGNSAITD
-569 YYSQANEK
+569 YFASDNELV
-577 ITATAE
+577 TATAA
-583 AKQGYC
+583 AKAGYE

-598 GKYELVSS
+598 GEYDLVSN
-606 KSTHSYT
+606 KPTHSYN
-613 VSREGVQTIYARF
+613 VSSEGVQTIYARF

-643 CPPEELL
+643 CPPNKPKLP
-650 DKNNLSR
+650 S
-657 PEDGTVI
+657 PGTVI
-664 DGGTYYISKDFIKG
+664 DGGTYYISKDFIKDK
-678 VTTIDGTVT
+678 TTIDGTVT

-708 GSNGTGDDIVIRET
+708 GSSGNDVDIVIRET
-722 ELINVTGDRTLTGF
+722 ELIKVTGDRTLTGF

-763 EQTENY
+763 AQTEEH
-769 YRGESVTAAGKPA
+769 YRGESVKAASEPA
-782 HNQTMDGK
+782 RNQTTDEEGNPI
-790 DVLVTDNV
+790 DVLATGKV
-798 TLYGKWSFDGWKRND
+798 TLYGDWSFKGWQRSD
-813 TKDTVTAGDGFDMP
+813 TKDKDIVAAGDGFDMP
-827 GNDVTL
+827 GNDLTL

-846 VYDTG
+846 VYDLGNGTTVA
-851 DGKPISDPKYASYDY
+851 DPNNENYNYSK
-866 AALLGSSKPGL
+866 LLGSDKSGL
-877 NTPTGIPFGASIEL
+877 NAPSTGIPFGASIEL
-891 MELPDETKISD
+891 MEFPAGTEIPN
-902 DKYFSGWS
+902 DKYFAGWS
-910 IVDPTNADLGTI
+910 LVKPTEDNLSTI

-930 VGYRYL
+930 VGFRKL
-936 GITEDKQEVTLYAVY
+936 EVTENGQEVKLYAVY
-951 KNKGVATVDFAVNDS
+951 KNKDVATVDFAVNNS
-966 NWGDVDTKSG
+966 NWGDVNPKSG
-976 SFTVQN
+976 SFTVR
-982 GIVDNKTVFST
+982 GSTVDEKTVSST
-993 AAPRDG
+993 ATPREG

-1011 GSLTKAT
+1011 GGLTEVK
-1018 DGNGNVITGAA
+1018 DENGNWITDAK
-1029 LTVTSNMMQAK
+1029 LTVTSDMMQEK
-1040 LDSLTMSREE
+1040 LNSLTEK
-1050 NRTPVLVVRYVAV
+1050 LVVHYVAV
-1063 FARDSFTVQFDGNGN
+1063 FARDSFTVKFDPNVALDAEGKSD
-1078 NVTGAMEPQKFH
+1078 VTGEMPPQKFPA
-1090 DPDSEDQPT
+1090 PDSEDQLT
-1099 ILRKN
+1099 TLRKN
-1104 AFTRPGYV
+1104 EFKRRGYV
-1112 FTGWAEYPTRED
+1112 FTGWAESKTGE
-1124 GQGRIYADEASFAE
+1124 GRTYADKEPFAE
-1138 VTTYRGAQI
+1138 VTIYQ
-1147 GNGKTITLYAQ
+1147 GNKIVDGGTITLYAQ

-1177 TVKLNGTAAK
+1177 TVELNPTESNELDPQDGM
-1187 GNDTITV
+1187 V
-1194 QEGTVYE
+1194 SES
-1201 QLNPETGEVQ
+1201 LNPETGTAR

-1217 GKGSVF
+1217 GEGSVF
-1223 VGWYDAQDTERRHPL
+1223 VGWYDAQDTERENSL
-1238 TDSTTYTPGK
+1238 TDGKTYTPEK
-1248 DSSGRYQD
+1248 DLSGRYRD

-1266 QYVLHYVA
+1266 QYVLRYDA
-1274 NATDAAGTMEDQTF
+1274 NGGTGTMEDQTF
-1288 PHGQAYPLKKCA
+1288 PHGQAHPLEKCA
-1300 FSREGYRFVGWATE
+1300 FSREGYSFVGWATE
-1314 KEGEVKYEDQK
+1314 QKGKVEYEDQTN
-1325 SIKLDEEF
+1325 IKLDKEF
-1333 QNLTNDNEKVYL
+1333 PNLKDDNDEATL
-1345 YAVWQ
+1345 YAVWR

-1368 SKASETVAAVTG
+1368 SSASETVDAVTG
-1380 TAKGSTAQAKSGA
+1380 TAKGSIAQPKSGA

-1406 STDLTFVPTRKAGT
+1406 STDLKFVPTRADGA

-1487 VATVLFRLLKDDVRT
+1487 VATVLFRLLKDDVRA

-1509 AYSDVPDTAWYSTA
+1509 ACSDVSGTAWYAAA

-1598 FCPESNLT
+1598 FCPESNLI

-1645 LTIQEATNSH
+1645 LAIQEATNSH

>member
-16 MVLVMALGLLPTSIL
+16 MVLAMALSLLPTSIL
-31 AADTRSVTDNAI
+31 AADTRSVTENAI
-43 KNGSFEQPEF
+43 KNGSFEEPAF
-53 NNMNAPQWAANLVP
+53 HDKNSPQWPAKEVP
-67 DWHTTASD
+67 DWDTTASD
-75 QKIEFGSTRKDGT
+75 RKIEFGSRRNGKDAPQLMGDQT
-88 VPHIVGNPNL
+88 IPDG
-98 QDSGCQF
+98 SQF

-113 STLYQYATTVG
+113 STLYQYAETVG

-131 LSHRGRM
+131 LSHRGRE
-138 GVDQMAVIIG
+138 GDDHMALIIG
-148 PKQSQ
+148 PKQ
-153 IDPATGERIDV
+153 DE
-164 DPAKPSEN
+164 KPDKPN
-172 GRDQF
+172 KAGKDQF
-177 MRMTYWVR
+177 MRMTDWVKS
-185 QHASNLNVGIPQ
+185 HAEKLGVNIPV

-243 TSNTAWGNYGTNS
+243 TSNTAWGNYGTKS
-256 SDYAAGK
+256 SAYAAGK

-276 NQTVFAFCSYSA
+276 TKTVFAFCSYSA
-288 AGGSTQGNLIDN
+288 ATSNKTLGNLIDN

-324 TGNVSEYYPIGSSM
+324 TGGKNVYYEIRGSM

-343 ANGSTIKVKAVEPE
+343 ANGSPITVKAVEPE
-357 NGDVQFVGAYVTRQ
+357 SDDVQFVGAYVTRQ
-371 TQNGLEKEFISA
+371 TQNGLKKEFIPATSP
-383 ASSSWDKVDRT
+383 SWDKVDRT
-394 YTYVHRVEE
+394 YTYEHPVEE

-418 YEANGGNLYTH
+418 YEANGGKQYTH
-429 GDNRTNA
+429 GDNGTNA
-436 VSFAQQAGSGGTLKE
+436 VSFAPQVSGDGSTTARGPYDSKE
-451 REPYT
+451 
-456 AQAATTTKDGWR
+456 ATPVKDGWR

-482 AVHTVK
+482 AVHTVS
-488 YDTVS
+488 YDAES
-493 GTFTFTADD
+493 ETFTFTAN
-502 GKNETLQSGG
+502 GETTELESVG

-524 FVTASRMK
+524 FVTASRVR
-532 ENGTVSDNIQENT
+532 ENGTVGADIRENT
-545 ACGSITVTSDG
+545 ECGSITVGKSDG
-556 SAVETETTEAVTD
+556 SAVTTETNGAVTD

-577 ITATAE
+577 ITATAT
-583 AKQGYC
+583 AKNGYR
-589 FIGWYQQVD
+589 FVGWYQQLD
-598 GKYELVSS
+598 GDTYQFVSNQA
-606 KSTHSYT
+606 TYT
-613 VSREGVQTIYARF
+613 YTAKAEGVQTIYARF

-631 VTYRWASVDAGK
+631 VTYRWASVAAGK
-643 CPPEELL
+643 CPQNTP
-650 DKNNLSR
+650 DPPS
-657 PEDGTVI
+657 PGTVI
-664 DGGTYYISKDFIKG
+664 DGGTYYISKDFIKDK
-678 VTTIDGTVT
+678 TTIDGTVT

-708 GSNGTGDDIVIRET
+708 GSSGNDVDIVIRET
-722 ELINVTGDRTLTGF
+722 ELIKVTGDRTLTGF

-747 TYQFADNTRWS
+747 TYQFADSTRWS

-763 EQTENY
+763 ELTENY
-769 YRGESVTAAGKPA
+769 YRGESVTAQAEPDR
-782 HNQTMDGK
+782 NQTTDEEGNPI
-790 DVLVTDNV
+790 DVLVTGNV
-798 TLYGKWSFDGWKRND
+798 TLYGDWSFNGWKRSDND
-813 TKDTVTAGDGFDMP
+813 STIAAGRGFNMP
-827 GNDVTL
+827 GKDLTL

-846 VYDTG
+846 VYDLGNGRTV
-851 DGKPISDPKYASYDY
+851 DDPNNENYNYSK
-866 AALLGSSKPGL
+866 LLGSSKPGI
-877 NTPTGIPFGASIEL
+877 NAPSTGIGIPFGASIKL
-891 MELPDETKISD
+891 MELPAGTEIQNDM
-902 DKYFSGWS
+902 YFAGWS

-922 ETQDPGDS
+922 ETQAPGDS
-930 VGYRYL
+930 VGYRKL
-936 GITEDKQEVTLYAVY
+936 GITKEKREVTLYAVY
-951 KNKGVATVDFAVNDS
+951 KNKDMATVDFAVNDS
-966 NWGDVDTKSG
+966 NWGDVGTKGG

-982 GIVDNKTVFST
+982 GEVDEKKVSST
-993 AAPRDG
+993 AIPRDG

-1006 EKKSD
+1006 EETGSGKTAVTEGLSED
-1011 GSLTKAT
+1011 GLT
-1018 DGNGNVITGAA
+1018 
-1029 LTVTSNMMQAK
+1029 LTVTSDMMQKK
-1040 LDSLTMSREE
+1040 LKLPTGSREE
-1050 NRTPVLVVRYVAV
+1050 NGPPVLVVHYVAV
-1063 FARDSFTVQFDGNGN
+1063 FARDSFTVEFDPNVALDAEGKSD
-1078 NVTGAMEPQKFH
+1078 VTGEMPPQKFH
-1090 DPDSEDQPT
+1090 DPKSKNQPT
-1099 ILRKN
+1099 MLRKN
-1104 AFTRPGYV
+1104 AFTRPGYE
-1112 FTGWAEYPTRED
+1112 FTSWAESEN
-1124 GQGRIYADEASFAE
+1124 GQGRTYADEAPFAE
-1138 VTTYRGAQI
+1138 VTIYRGNKI
-1147 GNGKTITLYAQ
+1147 VDGGSITLYAQ
-1158 WKKLPDVTIFYTP
+1158 WKKLPDVIISYTP

-1177 TVKLNGTAAK
+1177 TVKLNPTESNELGPQD
-1187 GNDTITV
+1187 GMV
-1194 QEGTVYE
+1194 SES
-1201 QLNPETGEVQ
+1201 LNPETGTAR

-1217 GKGSVF
+1217 GEGSVF
-1223 VGWYDAQDTERRHPL
+1223 VGWYDEQGKHLP
-1238 TDSTTYTPGK
+1238 TDGTTYTPEK
-1248 DSSGRYQD
+1248 DSSGRYRN
-1256 GSYVALFRLK
+1256 GSYVARFRLK
-1266 QYVLHYVA
+1266 QYVLRYDA
-1274 NATDAAGTMEDQTF
+1274 NAADAAGTMEDQTF

-1314 KEGEVKYEDQK
+1314 SEGKVKYEDQK
-1325 SIKLDEEF
+1325 SIKLENEF
-1333 QNLTNDNEKVYL
+1333 PNLTNDNDEVTL
-1345 YAVWQ
+1345 YAVWK

-1356 SYEPN
+1356 GYEPN

-1368 SKASETVAAVTG
+1368 SSALETVDAVTG
-1380 TAKGSTAQAKSGA
+1380 TAKGSIAQPKSGA

-1406 STDLTFVPTRKAGT
+1406 STDLKFVPTRADGA

-1432 AKRSPSTPS
+1432 ARRRPSTPS

-1487 VATVLFRLLKDDVRT
+1487 VATVLFRLLKDDVRA

-1509 AYSDVPDTAWYSTA
+1509 AYSDVSGTAWYAAA

-1552 AAMIAR
+1552 AAMIAH

-1631 QIAWPDNPETFWGY
+1631 QIVWPDNPETFWGY
-1645 LTIQEATNSH
+1645 LAMQEATNSH

>member
-16 MVLVMALGLLPTSIL
+16 MVLAMALSLLPTSIL

-43 KNGSFEQPEF
+43 KNGSFEEPAF
-53 NNMNAPQWAANLVP
+53 HDKNSPQWPANNVP
-67 DWHTTASD
+67 DWDTTASD
-75 QKIEFGSTRKDGT
+75 HLIEFGSTRKDGT
-88 VPHIVGNPNL
+88 VPHIVGKPNL

-113 STLYQYATTVG
+113 STLYQYAETVG

-131 LSHRGRM
+131 LSHRGRD

-148 PKQSQ
+148 PKQ
-153 IDPATGERIDV
+153 AF
-164 DPAKPSEN
+164 DPAKPSAD
-172 GRDQF
+172 GKDQF
-177 MRMTYWVR
+177 MRMTDWVKS
-185 QHASNLNVGIPQ
+185 HAEKLGVKIPV

-207 SKKFAANGG
+207 SKKFAKNGR
-216 FQNDIGD
+216 FENDIGD

-243 TSNTAWGNYGTNS
+243 TSNTAWGNYGTKS
-256 SDYAAGK
+256 SAYAAGN

-276 NQTVFAFCSYSA
+276 TETVFAFCSYSA
-288 AGGSTQGNLIDN
+288 AGGNTCGNLIDN

-324 TGNVSEYYPIGSSM
+324 TGDKGSEYYEIGSSM
-338 SELVV
+338 SKRVV

-371 TQNGLEKEFISA
+371 TQNGLKKEFIPATSP
-383 ASSSWDKVDRT
+383 SWDIVDRT
-394 YTYVHRVEE
+394 YTYEHPVEE

-418 YEANGGNLYTH
+418 YEANGGDQYTH
-429 GDNRTNA
+429 GDNGTNA
-436 VSFAQQAGSGGTLKE
+436 VSFAPQVSGDGSTTARG
-451 REPYT
+451 PYESK
-456 AQAATTTKDGWR
+456 AATTTKDGWK
-468 FDGWLLPQKNKVLP
+468 FDGWLLARSETLLP
-482 AVHTVK
+482 AEHTVT
-488 YDTVS
+488 YDKATDTL
-493 GTFTFTADD
+493 TFTDNGSERGSA
-502 GKNETLQSGG
+502 EGG

-524 FVTASRMK
+524 FVTASREK
-532 ENGTVSDNIQENT
+532 NADGTVSDDFRVN
-545 ACGSITVTSDG
+545 AGCGTVSVSG
-556 SAVETETTEAVTD
+556 GVCASGNSAITD
-569 YYSQANEK
+569 YFASDNELV
-577 ITATAE
+577 TATAT
-583 AKQGYC
+583 ANAGYE
-589 FIGWYQQVD
+589 FMGWYQQVD
-598 GKYELVSS
+598 GNKYELVSS
-606 KSTHSYT
+606 KSTHSYN
-613 VSREGVQTIYARF
+613 VSREGVQTVYARF

-631 VTYRWASVDAGK
+631 VTYQWASVDAGK
-643 CPPEELL
+643 CPPNTPELP
-650 DKNNLSR
+650 S
-657 PEDGTVI
+657 PGTVI
-664 DGGTYYISKDFIKG
+664 DGGTYYISKDFIKDK
-678 VTTIDGTVT
+678 TTIDGTVK

-700 GWHDGKED
+700 GWRDENND
-708 GSNGTGDDIVIRET
+708 IRET
-722 ELINVTGDRTLTGF
+722 ELIKVTGDRTLTGF

-747 TYQFADNTRWS
+747 TYQFADSTCWS

-763 EQTENY
+763 ARTEEH
-769 YRGESVTAAGKPA
+769 YRGESVTAQAEPDRD
-782 HNQTMDGK
+782 QTTDGE
-790 DVLVTDNV
+790 DVLATDNV
-798 TLYGKWSFDGWKRND
+798 TLYGDWSFKGWQRND
-813 TKDTVTAGDGFDMP
+813 NDSTIAAGKGFDMP
-827 GNDVTL
+827 GKNLKL

-851 DGKPISDPKYASYDY
+851 DGIPISDPKYASYDY

-877 NTPTGIPFGASIEL
+877 NAPSTGIPFGASIEL
-891 MELPDETKISD
+891 MELPAGTEIPDDE
-902 DKYFSGWS
+902 YFAGWS
-910 IVDPTNADLGTI
+910 LVKPTSDNLDTI
-922 ETQDPGDS
+922 QTQGPGDS
-930 VGYRYL
+930 VGYRKL
-936 GITEDKQEVTLYAVY
+936 GITKDKQKVTLYAVY
-951 KNKGVATVDFAVNDS
+951 KDKGVATVDFAVNDS
-966 NWGDVDTKSG
+966 NWGDVNTKSD

-982 GIVDNKTVFST
+982 GKVDNKTVSSEAT
-993 AAPRDG
+993 PREG

-1006 EKKSD
+1006 EKEAQ
-1011 GSLTKAT
+1011 GRLSLVSKNAT
-1018 DGNGNVITGAA
+1018 
-1029 LTVTSNMMQAK
+1029 LTVTSDMMQEK
-1040 LDSLTMSREE
+1040 QK
-1050 NRTPVLVVRYVAV
+1050 NGTPVLVVHYVAV
-1063 FARDSFTVQFDGNGN
+1063 FARDSFTVEFDRNGDD
-1078 NVTGAMEPQKFH
+1078 VTGEMPPQKFH
-1090 DPDSEDQPT
+1090 DPNSEDQPT
-1099 ILRKN
+1099 MLRKN
-1104 AFTRPGYV
+1104 AFTRPGYE
-1112 FTGWAEYPTRED
+1112 FTSWAESKTGE
-1124 GQGRIYADEASFAE
+1124 GRTYADKAPFAE
-1138 VTTYRGAQI
+1138 VTIYREEQI
-1147 GNGKTITLYAQ
+1147 SDGGTITLYAQ

-1177 TVKLNGTAAK
+1177 TVELNPTES
-1187 GNDTITV
+1187 NELDP
-1194 QEGTVYE
+1194 QDGTVYE
-1201 QLNPETGEVQ
+1201 SLNPETGTAR

-1223 VGWYDAQDTERRHPL
+1223 VGWYDAQDTERSHPL
-1238 TDSTTYTPGK
+1238 TDGSTTYTPEK
-1248 DSSGRYQD
+1248 NSSSKRYQD

-1266 QYVLHYVA
+1266 QYVLRYDA
-1274 NATDAAGTMEDQTF
+1274 NGGTGTMEDQTF
-1288 PHGQAYPLKKCA
+1288 PHGQAHPLEKCA

-1314 KEGEVKYEDQK
+1314 QEGEVKYEDQTN
-1325 SIKLDEEF
+1325 IKLDEKF
-1333 QNLTNDNEKVYL
+1333 PNLTNDNDEVTL
-1345 YAVWQ
+1345 YAVWE
-1350 EQSVTL
+1350 EQRVTL

-1368 SKASETVAAVTG
+1368 SSALETVAAVKG
-1380 TAKGSTAQAKSGA
+1380 TAKGSTAQPKSGA
-1393 RFDGWYSADGTLL
+1393 RFDGWYSADGALL
-1406 STDLTFVPTRKAGT
+1406 SKELTFVPTKKDGA
-1420 VWQGTTYYAHFS
+1420 VWQGTTYYAYFS

-1487 VATVLFRLLKDDVRT
+1487 VATVLFRLLKDDVRM

-1509 AYSDVPDTAWYSTA
+1509 AYSDVPDTAWYAAA

-1621 PEKESDLLAN
+1621 PEKESDLLTN

-1645 LTIQEATNSH
+1645 LAIQEATNSH

>member
-1 MDIKGDWKKRAVCGL
+1 MDIKGDWKKRAVSGL
-16 MVLVMALGLLPTSIL
+16 MVLVMALSLLPTSIL

-43 KNGSFEQPEF
+43 KNGSFEEPAF
-53 NNMNAPQWAANLVP
+53 DDKPSPQWVP
-67 DWHTTASD
+67 GPTFDWKTTAFGK
-75 QKIEFGSTRKDGT
+75 KIEFGSKRNGQKAPQLTGAQTIPDGY
-88 VPHIVGNPNL
+88 
-98 QDSGCQF
+98 QF

-131 LSHRGRM
+131 LSHRGRE
-138 GVDQMAVIIG
+138 GDDHMALIIG
-148 PKQSQ
+148 PKQ
-153 IDPATGERIDV
+153 DE
-164 DPAKPSEN
+164 KPDKPN
-172 GRDQF
+172 KAGKDQF
-177 MRMTYWVR
+177 MRMTDWVKS
-185 QHASNLNVGIPQ
+185 HAEKLGVNIPV

-243 TSNTAWGNYGTNS
+243 TSNTAWGNYGTKS
-256 SDYAAGK
+256 SAYAAGN

-276 NQTVFAFCSYSA
+276 TKTVFAFCSYSA
-288 AGGSTQGNLIDN
+288 ATSNMTLGNLIDN

-310 AAATAGGSGFIGVP
+310 AAATAGGSGYIGVS
-324 TGNVSEYYPIGSSM
+324 TGDEDESVLYKIDDKM
-338 SELVV
+338 RELVV
-343 ANGSTIKVKAVEPE
+343 ANGSTITVQAVKPKDS
-357 NGDVQFVGAYVTRQ
+357 NVQFVGAYVTRQ
-371 TQNGLEKEFISA
+371 TAKGLEQVFIPVA
-383 ASSSWDKVDRT
+383 DKGWREEGDT
-394 YTYVHRVEE
+394 YTYEHRVEE

-418 YEANGGNLYTH
+418 YEANGGKQYTH
-429 GDNRTNA
+429 GDNGTNA
-436 VSFAQQAGSGGTLKE
+436 VSFAPQVSDDGSTTARGPYDSKE
-451 REPYT
+451 
-456 AQAATTTKDGWR
+456 ATPVKDGWR

-482 AVHTVK
+482 AVHTVS
-488 YDTVS
+488 YDAERD
-493 GTFTFTADD
+493 TFTFAAN
-502 GKNETLQSGG
+502 GETTELQSGG

-524 FVTASRMK
+524 FVTASRVKGADGM
-532 ENGTVSDNIQENT
+532 VSADIQENT

-556 SAVETETTEAVTD
+556 AAVKTETTEAVTD

-577 ITATAE
+577 ITATAT
-583 AKQGYC
+583 AKNGYR
-589 FIGWYQQVD
+589 FVGWYQQLD
-598 GKYELVSS
+598 GDTYQFVSNQA
-606 KSTHSYT
+606 TYT
-613 VSREGVQTIYARF
+613 YTAKAEGVQTIYARF

-631 VTYRWASVDAGK
+631 VTYRWTTEEGK

-650 DKNNLSR
+650 NKNGISL
-657 PEDGTVI
+657 PETGTVV
-664 DGGTYYISKDFIKG
+664 DGGTYYISKDLEINK
-678 VTTIDGTVT
+678 TIDGTGT
-687 KDGRT
+687 IDDRT

-700 GWHDGKED
+700 GWRSGE
-708 GSNGTGDDIVIRET
+708 SGDSDIRET
-722 ELINVTGDRTLTGF
+722 ELIKVKGDRTLTGF

-747 TYQFADNTRWS
+747 TYQFADNNRWS

-763 EQTENY
+763 AQTENH
-769 YRGESVTAAGKPA
+769 YRGESVKAASEPA
-782 HNQTMDGK
+782 RNQTMDGK

-798 TLYGKWSFDGWKRND
+798 TLYGDWSFKGWQRSDNEN
-813 TKDTVTAGDGFDMP
+813 TITAGNDFDMP
-827 GNDVTL
+827 GKNLTL

-846 VYDTG
+846 VYDLGNGTTV
-851 DGKPISDPKYASYDY
+851 DDPNNKNYNYSK
-866 AALLGSSKPGL
+866 LLGSSKPGL
-877 NTPTGIPFGASIEL
+877 NAQSTGIGIPFGASIEL
-891 MELPDETKISD
+891 MELPDGTKIPD
-902 DKYFSGWS
+902 DKYFAGWS
-910 IVDPTNADLGTI
+910 IVDPTNADLSTI
-922 ETQDPGDS
+922 ETQDPGDP
-930 VGYRYL
+930 VGYRKL
-936 GITEDKQEVTLYAVY
+936 GIKENNQEVTFYAVY
-951 KNKGVATVDFAVNDS
+951 KNKDVATVDFAVNNS
-966 NWGDVDTKSG
+966 NWGDVNPKSG
-976 SFTVQN
+976 SFTVQGN
-982 GIVDNKTVFST
+982 EVDGNTVSST

-1006 EKKSD
+1006 EKSD
-1011 GSLTKAT
+1011 DETTLVDRNAT
-1018 DGNGNVITGAA
+1018 
-1029 LTVTSNMMQAK
+1029 LTVTAAMMQAK
-1040 LDSLTMSREE
+1040 LNPLAESRGE
-1050 NRTPVLVVRYVAV
+1050 NRTPVLVVRYIAV
-1063 FARDSFTVQFDGNGN
+1063 FARNSFTVEFEPNGALDAGGKSD
-1078 NVTGAMEPQKFH
+1078 VTGEMPPQKFH
-1090 DPDSEDQPT
+1090 DPNSEDQPT
-1099 ILRKN
+1099 MLRKN
-1104 AFTRPGYV
+1104 AFTRPGYE
-1112 FTGWAEYPTRED
+1112 FTSWAESEN
-1124 GQGRIYADEASFAE
+1124 GQGRIYADEAPFAE
-1138 VTTYRGAQI
+1138 VTIYRGNKI
-1147 GNGKTITLYAQ
+1147 EDDGTITLYAQ

-1177 TVKLNGTAAK
+1177 TVKLNDAAAE
-1187 GNDTITV
+1187 GNDITV
-1194 QEGTVYE
+1194 QEGTVNE
-1201 QLNPETGEVQ
+1201 HLNPETGTAR

-1217 GKGSVF
+1217 GEGSVF
-1223 VGWYDAQDTERRHPL
+1223 VGWYDAQGKHPL
-1238 TDSTTYTPGK
+1238 TDKTTYTPEK

-1256 GSYVALFRLK
+1256 GSYVARFRLK
-1266 QYVLHYVA
+1266 QYVLHYDA
-1274 NATDAAGTMEDQTF
+1274 NGGTGTMEDQTF
-1288 PHGQAYPLKKCA
+1288 PHGQAHPLEKCA
-1300 FSREGYRFVGWATE
+1300 FSREGYRFVGWAT
-1314 KEGEVKYEDQK
+1314 KSAGEVKYEDQTN
-1325 SIKLDEEF
+1325 IKLGEKF
-1333 QNLTNDNEKVYL
+1333 PNLTNDNDVVTL
-1345 YAVWQ
+1345 YAVWE

-1368 SKASETVAAVTG
+1368 SSALETVAAVKG
-1380 TAKGSTAQAKSGA
+1380 TAKGSTAQPKSGA

-1406 STDLTFVPTRKAGT
+1406 SKELTFVPTKKDGA
-1420 VWQGTTYYAHFS
+1420 VWQGTTYYARFS
-1432 AKRSPSTPS
+1432 AQRRPSTPS

-1448 TKPTL
+1448 TKPML

-1487 VATVLFRLLKDDVRT
+1487 VATVLFRLLKDDVRM

-1509 AYSDVPDTAWYSTA
+1509 AYSDVSDTAWYAVA

-1631 QIAWPDNPETFWGY
+1631 QIVWPDNPETFWGY
-1645 LTIQEATNSH
+1645 LAIQEATNSH
-1655 EYERKADGVHE
+1655 EYERKADGVYE

>member
-16 MVLVMALGLLPTSIL
+16 MVLAMALSLLPTSIL

-43 KNGSFEQPEF
+43 KNGSFEEPAF
-53 NNMNAPQWAANLVP
+53 HDKNSPQWPANNVP
-67 DWHTTASD
+67 DWDTTASD
-75 QKIEFGSTRKDGT
+75 HLIEFGSTRKDGT
-88 VPHIVGNPNL
+88 VPHIVGKPNL

-113 STLYQYATTVG
+113 STLYQYAETVG

-131 LSHRGRM
+131 LSHRGRD

-148 PKQSQ
+148 PKQDD
-153 IDPATGERIDV
+153 DPD
-164 DPAKPSEN
+164 KPSAD
-172 GRDQF
+172 GKDQF
-177 MRMTYWVR
+177 MRMTDWVR
-185 QHASNLNVGIPQ
+185 QHASEMGVTVYG

-207 SKKFAANGG
+207 SKKFAKKGG

-243 TSNTAWGNYGTNS
+243 TSNTAWGNYGTKS
-256 SDYAAGK
+256 SAYAAGN

-276 NQTVFAFCSYSA
+276 AKTVFAFCSYSA
-288 AGGSTQGNLIDN
+288 TGGNTCGNLIDN

-310 AAATAGGSGFIGVP
+310 AAATAGGSGFIGVS
-324 TGNVSEYYPIGSSM
+324 TGDVSEYYQIGSSM
-338 SELVV
+338 SKRVV

-371 TQNGLEKEFISA
+371 TQNGLKKEFIPATSP
-383 ASSSWDKVDRT
+383 SWDIVDRT
-394 YTYVHRVEE
+394 YTYEHPVEE

-408 LVFVKKPMVI
+408 LVFVKKPVVI
-418 YEANGGNLYTH
+418 YEANGGNRYTY
-429 GDNRTNA
+429 GDNGTNA
-436 VSFAQQAGSGGTLKE
+436 VSFAQQAGGGGVLTP
-451 REPYT
+451 RGPYT
-456 AQAATTTKDGWR
+456 AQAAETKKDGWR
-468 FDGWLLPQKNKVLP
+468 FDGWLLPQKHKVLP
-482 AVHTVK
+482 AVHTVS
-488 YDTVS
+488 YDTERD
-493 GTFTFTADD
+493 TFTFTAD
-502 GKNETLQSGG
+502 GGINETLQSG

-524 FVTASRMK
+524 FVTASRVK
-532 ENGTVSDNIQENT
+532 DENGKVSADFRENT
-545 ACGSITVTSDG
+545 ECGTVEIVGNEGESVANNPAAKDYFASASERVTVT
-556 SAVETETTEAVTD
+556 AA
-569 YYSQANEK
+569 AN
-577 ITATAE
+577 A
-583 AKQGYC
+583 GYE

-598 GKYELVSS
+598 GKKYELVSS
-606 KSTHSYT
+606 EPTHSYT

-631 VTYRWASVDAGK
+631 VTYQWASVAAGK
-643 CPPEELL
+643 CPQNTP
-650 DKNNLSR
+650 DPPS
-657 PEDGTVI
+657 PGTVI
-664 DGGTYYISKDFIKG
+664 DGGTYYISKDFIKDK
-678 VTTIDGTVT
+678 TTIDGTVT

-700 GWHDGKED
+700 GWRDENND
-708 GSNGTGDDIVIRET
+708 IRET

-736 WTFIPEKEHTL
+736 WTFIPEEKHTL
-747 TYQFADNTRWS
+747 TYRFADNTRWS

-763 EQTENY
+763 ELTENH
-769 YRGESVTAAGKPA
+769 YRGESVTAQAEPA
-782 HNQTMDGK
+782 HNQTKDEEDK
-790 DVLVTDNV
+790 PIDVLVTGNV
-798 TLYGKWSFDGWKRND
+798 TLYGDWSFNGWKRSDKEDNAKD
-813 TKDTVTAGDGFDMP
+813 AMISTKEGFSMP
-827 GNDVTL
+827 GNDLTL

-846 VYDTG
+846 VYDLGNGRTV
-851 DGKPISDPKYASYDY
+851 DDPNNENYNYSK
-866 AALLGSSKPGL
+866 LLGSSKPGL
-877 NTPTGIPFGASIEL
+877 NAPSTGIGIPFGASIKL
-891 MELPDETKISD
+891 MELPAGTEIQNDM
-902 DKYFSGWS
+902 YFAGWS

-922 ETQDPGDS
+922 ETQAPGDS
-930 VGYRYL
+930 VGYRKL
-936 GITEDKQEVTLYAVY
+936 GITKEKREVTLYAVY
-951 KNKGVATVDFAVNDS
+951 KNKDMATVDFAVNDS
-966 NWGDVDTKSG
+966 NWGDVGTKGG

-982 GIVDNKTVFST
+982 GEVDEKKVSST
-993 AAPRDG
+993 AIPRDG

-1006 EKKSD
+1006 EETGSGKTAVTEGLSED
-1011 GSLTKAT
+1011 GLT
-1018 DGNGNVITGAA
+1018 
-1029 LTVTSNMMQAK
+1029 LTVTSDMMQKK
-1040 LDSLTMSREE
+1040 LKLPTGSREE
-1050 NRTPVLVVRYVAV
+1050 NGPPVLVVHYVAV
-1063 FARDSFTVQFDGNGN
+1063 FARDSFTVEFEPNVALDAGGKSD
-1078 NVTGAMEPQKFH
+1078 VTGVMEPQTFH
-1090 DPDSEDQPT
+1090 DPKSKDQPT
-1099 ILRKN
+1099 MLRKN
-1104 AFTRPGYV
+1104 EFKRPGYV
-1112 FTGWAEYPTRED
+1112 FTGWAESKD
-1124 GQGRIYADEASFAE
+1124 GKGRTYADEAPFAE

-1147 GNGKTITLYAQ
+1147 GNDKTITLYAQ
-1158 WKKLPDVTIFYTP
+1158 WEKLPDVPIFYTP

-1177 TVKLNGTAAK
+1177 TVKLNGNAAE

-1201 QLNPETGEVQ
+1201 KLNPETGTAR
-1211 GATAVP
+1211 GATAEP
-1217 GKGSVF
+1217 REGSVF
-1223 VGWYDAQDTERRHPL
+1223 AGWYNGLTREEVWEDATF
-1238 TDSTTYTPGK
+1238 TPK
-1248 DSSGRYQD
+1248 QQNDRYV
-1256 GSYVALFRLK
+1256 SATYVARFRL
-1266 QYVLHYVA
+1266 YRYTLHYEA
-1274 NATDAAGTMEDQTF
+1274 NGGTGEMDDQIF
-1288 PHGQAYPLKKCA
+1288 QHGQAYPLKKCA

-1314 KEGEVKYEDQK
+1314 PAGEVKYEDQK
-1325 SIKLDEEF
+1325 NIKLEKEF
-1333 QNLTNDNEKVYL
+1333 QNLTNDNEKVTL

-1350 EQSVTL
+1350 EQSVTIGYV
-1356 SYEPN
+1356 SS
-1361 DAELGSV
+1361 DTELGTV
-1368 SKASETVAAVTG
+1368 TVGSETIRAVNG
-1380 TAKGSTAQAKSGA
+1380 TPAGSTAQPVNGA

-1406 STDLTFVPTRKAGT
+1406 STDLTFIPTRADGA
-1420 VWQGTTYYAHFS
+1420 VWQGTTYYARFS
-1432 AKRSPSTPS
+1432 ARRRPSTPS

-1487 VATVLFRLLKDDVRT
+1487 VATVLFRLLKDDVRM

-1509 AYSDVPDTAWYSTA
+1509 AYSDVSDTAWYAAA

-1631 QIAWPDNPETFWGY
+1631 QIVWPDNPETFWGY
-1645 LTIQEATNSH
+1645 LAIQEATNSH

-1666 TQTAKRENRD
+1666 TQTVKRENRD

>member
-16 MVLVMALGLLPTSIL
+16 MVLAMALSLLPTSIL

-43 KNGSFEQPEF
+43 KNGSFEEPAF
-53 NNMNAPQWAANLVP
+53 HDKNSPQWPANNVP
-67 DWHTTASD
+67 DWDTTASD
-75 QKIEFGSTRKDGT
+75 KLIEFGSTRKTGK
-88 VPHIVGNPNL
+88 VPHIWGNP
-98 QDSGCQF
+98 DIPDGDQF
-105 AELNADEE
+105 AELNAKEE
-113 STLYQYATTVG
+113 STLYQNAETVG

-131 LSHRGRM
+131 LSHRGRD
-138 GVDQMAVIIG
+138 GVDQMALIIG
-148 PKQSQ
+148 PKQ
-153 IDPATGERIDV
+153 DV
-164 DPAKPSEN
+164 DPAKPSAD
-172 GRDQF
+172 GKDQF
-177 MRMTYWVR
+177 MRMTDWVKS
-185 QHASNLNVGIPQ
+185 HAEELGVKIPY

-207 SKKFAANGG
+207 SKKFAKNGR

-223 AFSASPSDVYTEK
+223 AFSASPFGVYTEK

-243 TSNTAWGNYGTNS
+243 TNNNAWGNYGTKS
-256 SDYAAGK
+256 PDYAAGK

-276 NQTVFAFCSYSA
+276 TETVFAFCSYSA
-288 AGGSTQGNLIDN
+288 AGGNTCGNLIDN

-324 TGNVSEYYPIGSSM
+324 TGDKGSEYYEIGSSM

-343 ANGSTIKVKAVEPE
+343 ANGSTITVKAVEPE
-357 NGDVQFVGAYVTRQ
+357 SDDVQFVGAYVTRQ
-371 TQNGLEKEFISA
+371 TQNGLKKEFIPATSP
-383 ASSSWDKVDRT
+383 SWDKVDRT
-394 YTYVHRVEE
+394 YTYVHPVEE

-408 LVFVKKPMVI
+408 LVFIKPPTVV
-418 YEANGGNLYTH
+418 YDANGGQKYVHTE
-429 GDNRTNA
+429 GAAEPTDT
-436 VSFAQQAGSGGTLKE
+436 VSFATGRTK
-451 REPYT
+451 YT
-456 AQAATTTKDGWR
+456 SHAAQAPAGCKDTWQ
-468 FDGWLLPQKNKVLP
+468 FQGWLLVRNEKVLP
-482 AVHTVK
+482 AVHTVS
-488 YDTVS
+488 YDAERE
-493 GTFTFTADD
+493 TFTFAAN
-502 GKNETLQSGG
+502 GETTELESVG

-524 FVTASRMK
+524 FVTASRVK
-532 ENGTVSDNIQENT
+532 ENGKVSADFRENT
-545 ACGSITVTSDG
+545 DCGTVDIVDHKGELVADNPAAKDYFASASERVTVT
-556 SAVETETTEAVTD
+556 AA
-569 YYSQANEK
+569 AN
-577 ITATAE
+577 A
-583 AKQGYC
+583 GYE

-598 GKYELVSS
+598 GNKYELVSS
-606 KSTHSYT
+606 KPTHSYN
-613 VSREGVQTIYARF
+613 VSREGVQTIYAHF

-631 VTYRWASVDAGK
+631 VTYRWTTEEGK

-650 DKNNLSR
+650 NKNGISL
-657 PEDGTVI
+657 PKDGTVI
-664 DGGTYYISKDFIKG
+664 DGGTYYISKDLKIGK
-678 VTTIDGTVT
+678 TIDGTVT

-708 GSNGTGDDIVIRET
+708 GSSGNDVDIVIRVT

-736 WTFIPEKEHTL
+736 WTFEPEAEHSL
-747 TYQFADNTRWS
+747 SYQFADSGSWS
-758 PSGSF
+758 PSGSLA
-763 EQTENY
+763 QTEEH
-769 YRGESVTAAGKPA
+769 YRGESVTAKAEPA
-782 HNQTMDGK
+782 RNQTTDGK
-790 DVLVTDNV
+790 DVLATDDV
-798 TLYGKWSFDGWKRND
+798 TLYGAWSFKGWQRSDDNEGIIA
-813 TKDTVTAGDGFDMP
+813 AGSEFNMP
-827 GNDVTL
+827 GNDLTL

-851 DGKPISDPKYASYDY
+851 DGKPISDPKYARYDY

-877 NTPTGIPFGASIEL
+877 KAPSTGIPFGASIEL
-891 MELPDETKISD
+891 MELPDGTEIPD
-902 DKYFSGWS
+902 DKYFAGWS
-910 IVDPTNADLGTI
+910 IVDPTNADLSTI

-930 VGYRYL
+930 VGFRKL
-936 GITEDKQEVTLYAVY
+936 KVTENGQEVKLYAVY
-951 KNKGVATVDFAVNDS
+951 KNKDVATVDFAVNNS
-966 NWGDVDTKSG
+966 NWGDVNPKSG
-976 SFTVQN
+976 SFTVHGN
-982 GIVDNKTVFST
+982 VVEGNTVSST
-993 AAPRDG
+993 AAPREG

-1006 EKKSD
+1006 EKD
-1011 GSLTKAT
+1011 AQGELSLVSKDAT
-1018 DGNGNVITGAA
+1018 
-1029 LTVTSNMMQAK
+1029 LTVTSDMMQAK
-1040 LDSLTMSREE
+1040 LKPLAESRGE
-1050 NRTPVLVVRYVAV
+1050 NRTPVHVVRYIAV
-1063 FARDSFTVQFDGNGN
+1063 FARNSFTVEFDRNGDD
-1078 NVTGAMEPQKFH
+1078 VTGEIPPQKFH
-1090 DPDSEDQPT
+1090 DSKSKDQPT
-1099 ILRKN
+1099 MLRKN

-1112 FTGWAEYPTRED
+1112 FTGWAELEN
-1124 GQGRIYADEASFAE
+1124 GQGRIYADEAPFAE
-1138 VTTYRGAQI
+1138 VTIYRGVEI
-1147 GNGKTITLYAQ
+1147 KNRDTITLYTQ

-1177 TVKLNGTAAK
+1177 TVKLNPTESNELDPQDGM
-1187 GNDTITV
+1187 V
-1194 QEGTVYE
+1194 SES
-1201 QLNPETGEVQ
+1201 LNPETGTAR

-1217 GKGSVF
+1217 GEGSVF
-1223 VGWYDAQDTERRHPL
+1223 VGWYDAQDTERSNLL
-1238 TDSTTYTPGK
+1238 TGSTAYTPEK
-1248 DSSGRYQD
+1248 DLSGRYRD

-1266 QYVLHYVA
+1266 QYVLHYDA
-1274 NATDAAGTMEDQTF
+1274 NGGTDTMENQTF
-1288 PHGQAYPLKKCA
+1288 PHGQAHPLEKCA

-1314 KEGEVKYEDQK
+1314 STGKVKYEDQE
-1325 SIKLDEEF
+1325 SIKLEEEF
-1333 QNLTNDNEKVYL
+1333 PNLKDDNDEVTL
-1345 YAVWQ
+1345 YAVWK
-1350 EQSVTL
+1350 EQSVTIG
-1356 SYEPN
+1356 YEPN

-1368 SKASETVAAVTG
+1368 SSASETVDAVTG
-1380 TAKGSTAQAKSGA
+1380 TAKGSIAQPKSGA

-1406 STDLTFVPTRKAGT
+1406 SKELTFVPTKKDGA
-1420 VWQGTTYYAHFS
+1420 VWQGTTYYARFS

-1487 VATVLFRLLKDDVRT
+1487 VATVLFRLLKDDVRA

-1509 AYSDVPDTAWYSTA
+1509 ACSDVSGTAWYAAA

-1631 QIAWPDNPETFWGY
+1631 QIVWPDNPETFWGY
-1645 LTIQEATNSH
+1645 LAIQEATNSH

>member
-16 MVLVMALGLLPTSIL
+16 MVLAMALSLLPTSIL

-43 KNGSFEQPEF
+43 KNGSFEEPAF
-53 NNMNAPQWAANLVP
+53 HDKNSPQWPANNVP
-67 DWHTTASD
+67 DWDTTASD
-75 QKIEFGSTRKDGT
+75 KLIEFGSTRKTGK
-88 VPHIVGNPNL
+88 VPHIWGNP
-98 QDSGCQF
+98 DIPDGDQF

-113 STLYQYATTVG
+113 STLYQYAETVG

-131 LSHRGRM
+131 LSHRGRD

-148 PKQSQ
+148 PKQDD
-153 IDPATGERIDV
+153 DPD
-164 DPAKPSEN
+164 KPSAD
-172 GRDQF
+172 GKDQF
-177 MRMTYWVR
+177 MRMTDWVR
-185 QHASNLNVGIPQ
+185 QHASEMGVTVYG

-207 SKKFAANGG
+207 SKKFAKKGG

-243 TSNTAWGNYGTNS
+243 TNNNAWGNYGTKS
-256 SDYAAGK
+256 SDYAEGN

-276 NQTVFAFCSYSA
+276 SKTVFAFCSYSA
-288 AGGSTQGNLIDN
+288 AGGSTCGNLIDN

-310 AAATAGGSGFIGVP
+310 AAATAGGSGYIGVP
-324 TGNVSEYYPIGSSM
+324 TGNESVLYKIDDKM
-338 SELVV
+338 RELVV
-343 ANGSTIKVKAVEPE
+343 ANGSTIKVKAVKPKDS
-357 NGDVQFVGAYVTRQ
+357 NVQFVGAYVTRQ
-371 TQNGLEKEFISA
+371 TAKGLEQVFIPVA
-383 ASSSWDKVDRT
+383 DEGWREEGDT
-394 YTYVHRVEE
+394 YTYEHRVEE

-418 YEANGGNLYTH
+418 YEAKGGDRYIY
-429 GDNRTNA
+429 GDNGTNA
-436 VSFAQQAGSGGTLKE
+436 VSFAPQVSGDGSTTARG
-451 REPYT
+451 PYESK
-456 AQAATTTKDGWR
+456 AATTAKDGWK
-468 FDGWLLPQKNKVLP
+468 FDGWLLPRKNKVLP
-482 AVHTVK
+482 AVHTVS
-488 YDTVS
+488 YDAERE
-493 GTFTFTADD
+493 TFTFAAN
-502 GKNETLQSGG
+502 GETTELESGG

-524 FVTASRMK
+524 FVTASRVKDKDGM
-532 ENGTVSDNIQENT
+532 VSADIQENT

-556 SAVETETTEAVTD
+556 AAVKTETTEAVTD

-577 ITATAE
+577 ITATAT
-583 AKQGYC
+583 AKNGYR
-589 FIGWYQQVD
+589 FVGWYQQLD
-598 GKYELVSS
+598 GDTYQFVSNQA
-606 KSTHSYT
+606 TYT
-613 VSREGVQTIYARF
+613 YTAKAEGVQTIYARF

-631 VTYRWASVDAGK
+631 VTYRWTTEEGK

-650 DKNNLSR
+650 NKNGISL
-657 PEDGTVI
+657 PETGTVV
-664 DGGTYYISKDFIKG
+664 DGGTYYISKDLEINK
-678 VTTIDGTVT
+678 TIDGTGT
-687 KDGRT
+687 IDDRT

-700 GWHDGKED
+700 GWRSGE
-708 GSNGTGDDIVIRET
+708 SGDSDIRET

-747 TYQFADNTRWS
+747 TYQFADNNRWS

-763 EQTENY
+763 AQTENH
-769 YRGESVTAAGKPA
+769 YRGESVTAQAEPA
-782 HNQTMDGK
+782 RNQTTDEEGNPI
-790 DVLVTDNV
+790 DVLVTGNV
-798 TLYGKWSFDGWKRND
+798 TLYGDWSFKGWQRSDRKRSDND
-813 TKDTVTAGDGFDMP
+813 SMIAAGNVFYMP
-827 GNDVTL
+827 GNNLTL

-846 VYDTG
+846 VYDLGNGTTVA
-851 DGKPISDPKYASYDY
+851 DPNNENYNYSK
-866 AALLGSSKPGL
+866 LLDSSKPGL
-877 NTPTGIPFGASIEL
+877 NAQSTGIGIPFGASIEL
-891 MELPDETKISD
+891 MEFPAGTEIPN
-902 DKYFSGWS
+902 DKYFAGWS
-910 IVDPTNADLGTI
+910 LVKPTEDNLSTI

-930 VGYRYL
+930 VGYRKL
-936 GITEDKQEVTLYAVY
+936 GITKNGQEVTLYAVY
-951 KNKGVATVDFAVNDS
+951 KNKDVATVDFAVNDS

-976 SFTVQN
+976 SFTVR
-982 GIVDNKTVFST
+982 GSAVDKKTVFST
-993 AAPRDG
+993 ATPREG

-1006 EKKSD
+1006 EK
-1011 GSLTKAT
+1011 GALTPVSTDAT
-1018 DGNGNVITGAA
+1018 
-1029 LTVTSNMMQAK
+1029 LTVTTAMMQAK
-1040 LDSLTMSREE
+1040 LDLLTK
-1050 NRTPVLVVRYVAV
+1050 NGTPVVLVVHYVAV
-1063 FARDSFTVQFDGNGN
+1063 FARDSFTVNFDGNGDDKEA
-1078 NVTGAMEPQKFH
+1078 TMKPQTFPA
-1090 DPDSEDQPT
+1090 PDSEEQLT
-1099 ILRKN
+1099 TLRKN
-1104 AFTRPGYV
+1104 EFKRPGYV
-1112 FTGWAEYPTRED
+1112 FTGWAEYPTREV
-1124 GQGRIYADEASFAE
+1124 GQEGRNYADEEPFAE
-1138 VTTYRGAQI
+1138 VTIYRGNKI
-1147 GNGKTITLYAQ
+1147 VDGGTITLYAQ

-1177 TVKLNGTAAK
+1177 TVELNPTESNELDPQDGM
-1187 GNDTITV
+1187 V
-1194 QEGTVYE
+1194 SES
-1201 QLNPETGEVQ
+1201 LNPETGTAR

-1217 GKGSVF
+1217 GEGSVF
-1223 VGWYDAQDTERRHPL
+1223 VGWYDAQDTERENSL
-1238 TDSTTYTPGK
+1238 TDGKTYTPEK
-1248 DSSGRYQD
+1248 DLSGRYRD

-1266 QYVLHYVA
+1266 QYVLRYDA
-1274 NATDAAGTMEDQTF
+1274 NGGTGTMEDQTF
-1288 PHGQAYPLKKCA
+1288 PHGQAHPLEKCA
-1300 FSREGYRFVGWATE
+1300 FSREGYSFVGWATE
-1314 KEGEVKYEDQK
+1314 KKGKVEYEDQTN
-1325 SIKLDEEF
+1325 IKLDKEF
-1333 QNLTNDNEKVYL
+1333 PNLKDDNDEATL
-1345 YAVWQ
+1345 YAVWR
-1350 EQSVTL
+1350 EQRVTF
-1356 SYEPN
+1356 SYESN
-1361 DAELGSV
+1361 DTELGTV
-1368 SKASETVAAVTG
+1368 SKASETIGAVNGKPT
-1380 TAKGSTAQAKSGA
+1380 GSTAQAKSGA
-1393 RFDGWYSADGTLL
+1393 KFDGWYSADGTLL
-1406 STDLTFVPTRKAGT
+1406 STELTFVPTKADGA

-1487 VATVLFRLLKDDVRT
+1487 VATVLFRLLKDDVRA

-1509 AYSDVPDTAWYSTA
+1509 AYSDVSDTAWYAAA

-1631 QIAWPDNPETFWGY
+1631 QIVWPDNPETFWGY
-1645 LTIQEATNSH
+1645 LAIQEATNSH

>member
-16 MVLVMALGLLPTSIL
+16 MVLAMALSLLPTSIL

-43 KNGSFEQPEF
+43 KNGSFEEPAF
-53 NNMNAPQWAANLVP
+53 HDKNSPQWPANNVP
-67 DWHTTASD
+67 DWDTTASD
-75 QKIEFGSTRKDGT
+75 KLIEFGSRRNGKDAPQLTGVDKT
-88 VPHIVGNPNL
+88 IPDG
-98 QDSGCQF
+98 SQF

-131 LSHRGRM
+131 LSHRGRE
-138 GVDQMAVIIG
+138 GDDHMALIIG
-148 PKQSQ
+148 PKQ
-153 IDPATGERIDV
+153 DE
-164 DPAKPSEN
+164 KPDKPN
-172 GRDQF
+172 KAGKDQF
-177 MRMTYWVR
+177 MRMTDWVR
-185 QHASNLNVGIPQ
+185 QHASEMGMTVYNN

-223 AFSASPSDVYTEK
+223 SAFSASPSDVYTEK

-243 TSNTAWGNYGTNS
+243 TNNNAWGNYGTNS
-256 SDYAAGK
+256 SAYAAGN

-276 NQTVFAFCSYSA
+276 TKTVFAFCSYSA
-288 AGGSTQGNLIDN
+288 ATSNMTLGNLIDN

-310 AAATAGGSGFIGVP
+310 AAATAGGSGYIGVS
-324 TGNVSEYYPIGSSM
+324 TGDEDESVLYKIDDKM
-338 SELVV
+338 RELVV
-343 ANGSTIKVKAVEPE
+343 ANGSTITVQAVKPKDS
-357 NGDVQFVGAYVTRQ
+357 NVQFVGAYVTRQ
-371 TQNGLEKEFISA
+371 TAKGLEQVFIPVA
-383 ASSSWDKVDRT
+383 DKGWREEGDT
-394 YTYVHRVEE
+394 YTYEHRVEE

-418 YEANGGNLYTH
+418 YEANGGKQYTH
-429 GDNRTNA
+429 GDNGTNA
-436 VSFAQQAGSGGTLKE
+436 VSFAPQVRDDGSTTARGPYDSKE
-451 REPYT
+451 
-456 AQAATTTKDGWR
+456 ATPVKDGWR

-482 AVHTVK
+482 AVHTVS
-488 YDTVS
+488 YDAERD
-493 GTFTFTADD
+493 TFTFAAN
-502 GKNETLQSGG
+502 GETTELESGG

-524 FVTASRMK
+524 FVTASRVK
-532 ENGTVSDNIQENT
+532 NADGKVSADFQENT
-545 ACGSITVTSDG
+545 DCGTVEIVGSRGEPVADNQAAKDYFASATERVTVT
-556 SAVETETTEAVTD
+556 AA
-569 YYSQANEK
+569 
-577 ITATAE
+577 
-583 AKQGYC
+583 AKPGYE
-589 FIGWYQQVD
+589 FIGWYQQLD
-598 GKYELVSS
+598 GEYDLVSS
-606 KSTHSYT
+606 NPTHSYN
-613 VSREGVQTIYARF
+613 VSSEGVQTIYARF

-631 VTYRWASVDAGK
+631 VTYQWASVDAGK
-643 CPPEELL
+643 CPP
-650 DKNNLSR
+650 NR
-657 PEDGTVI
+657 PEPPSPGTVI
-664 DGGTYYISKDFIKG
+664 DGGTYYISKDFIKDK
-678 VTTIDGTVT
+678 TTIDGTVK

-700 GWHDGKED
+700 GWHDGEDD
-708 GSNGTGDDIVIRET
+708 GSSGNDGDIVIRET
-722 ELINVTGDRTLTGF
+722 ELTKVTGDRTLTGF

-763 EQTENY
+763 AQTEEH
-769 YRGESVTAAGKPA
+769 YRGESVKAASEPA
-782 HNQTMDGK
+782 RNQTTDGK
-790 DVLVTDNV
+790 DVLATDDV
-798 TLYGKWSFDGWKRND
+798 TLYGAWSFKGWQRSDDNEGIIA
-813 TKDTVTAGDGFDMP
+813 AGSEFNMP
-827 GNDVTL
+827 GNDLTL

-851 DGKPISDPKYASYDY
+851 NGEPVSDPKYARYDY

-877 NTPTGIPFGASIEL
+877 KAPSTGIPFGASIKL
-891 MELPDETKISD
+891 MELPAGTEIPD
-902 DKYFSGWS
+902 DKYFAGWS
-910 IVDPTNADLGTI
+910 LVKPENNLSTI
-922 ETQDPGDS
+922 ETQAPGDS
-930 VGYRYL
+930 VGYRKL
-936 GITEDKQEVTLYAVY
+936 GIRENNQKVTLYAVY
-951 KNKGVATVDFAVNDS
+951 KNKDMATVDFAVNDS

-976 SFTVQN
+976 SFTVR
-982 GIVDNKTVFST
+982 GSAVDGKTVSST
-993 AAPRDG
+993 ATPREG

-1006 EKKSD
+1006 EK
-1011 GSLTKAT
+1011 GALTPVSTDAT
-1018 DGNGNVITGAA
+1018 
-1029 LTVTSNMMQAK
+1029 LTVTTAMMQAK
-1040 LDSLTMSREE
+1040 LDLLTK
-1050 NRTPVLVVRYVAV
+1050 NGTPVVLVVHYVAV
-1063 FARDSFTVQFDGNGN
+1063 FARDSFTVNFDGNGDDKEA
-1078 NVTGAMEPQKFH
+1078 TMKPQTFPA
-1090 DPDSEDQPT
+1090 PDSEEQLT
-1099 ILRKN
+1099 TLRKN
-1104 AFTRPGYV
+1104 EFKRPGYV
-1112 FTGWAEYPTRED
+1112 FTGWAEYPTREV
-1124 GQGRIYADEASFAE
+1124 GQEGRNYADEEPFAE
-1138 VTTYRGAQI
+1138 VTIYRGNKI
-1147 GNGKTITLYAQ
+1147 EDDGTITLYAQ

-1177 TVKLNGTAAK
+1177 TVELNPTESNELDPQDGM
-1187 GNDTITV
+1187 V
-1194 QEGTVYE
+1194 SES
-1201 QLNPETGEVQ
+1201 LNPETGTAR

-1217 GKGSVF
+1217 GEGSVF
-1223 VGWYDAQDTERRHPL
+1223 VGWYDAQDTERENSL
-1238 TDSTTYTPGK
+1238 TDGKTYTPEK
-1248 DSSGRYQD
+1248 DLSGRYRD

-1266 QYVLHYVA
+1266 QYVLRYDA
-1274 NATDAAGTMEDQTF
+1274 NGGTGTMEDQTF
-1288 PHGQAYPLKKCA
+1288 PHGQAHPLEKCA

-1314 KEGEVKYEDQK
+1314 STDKVKYGDQE

-1333 QNLTNDNEKVYL
+1333 PNLTNDNDVVTL
-1345 YAVWQ
+1345 YAVWE

-1361 DAELGSV
+1361 DTELGSV
-1368 SKASETVAAVTG
+1368 SSASETVDAVTG
-1380 TAKGSTAQAKSGA
+1380 TAKGSIAQPKSGA
-1393 RFDGWYSADGTLL
+1393 RFDGWYSADGTQL
-1406 STDLTFVPTRKAGT
+1406 STDLTFVPKKADGA
-1420 VWQGTTYYAHFS
+1420 VWQGTTYYARFS
-1432 AKRSPSTPS
+1432 ARRRPSTPS

-1487 VATVLFRLLKDDVRT
+1487 VATVLFRLLKDDVRA

-1509 AYSDVPDTAWYSTA
+1509 AYSDVSGTAWYAAA

-1552 AAMIAR
+1552 AAMIAH

-1631 QIAWPDNPETFWGY
+1631 QIVWPDNPETFWGY
-1645 LTIQEATNSH
+1645 LAMQEATNSH

>member
-16 MVLVMALGLLPTSIL
+16 MVLAMALSLLPTSIL

-43 KNGSFEQPEF
+43 KNGSFEEPAF
-53 NNMNAPQWAANLVP
+53 HDKNSPQWPANNVP
-67 DWHTTASD
+67 DWDTTASD
-75 QKIEFGSTRKDGT
+75 HLIEFGSTRKDGT
-88 VPHIVGNPNL
+88 VPHIVGKPNL

-113 STLYQYATTVG
+113 STLYQYAETVG

-131 LSHRGRM
+131 LSHRGRD

-148 PKQSQ
+148 PKQDD
-153 IDPATGERIDV
+153 DPD
-164 DPAKPSEN
+164 KPSAD
-172 GRDQF
+172 GKDQF
-177 MRMTYWVR
+177 MRMTDWVR
-185 QHASNLNVGIPQ
+185 QHASEMGVTVYG

-207 SKKFAANGG
+207 SKKFAKKGG

-243 TSNTAWGNYGTNS
+243 TSNTAWGNYGTKS
-256 SDYAAGK
+256 SAYAAGN

-276 NQTVFAFCSYSA
+276 AKTVFAFCSYSA
-288 AGGSTQGNLIDN
+288 TGGSTCGNLIDN
-300 IHFSLYQTIT
+300 IHFRLYQTIT
-310 AAATAGGSGFIGVP
+310 AAATAGGSGYIGVS
-324 TGNVSEYYPIGSSM
+324 TGDEDESVLYKIDDKM
-338 SELVV
+338 RELVV
-343 ANGSTIKVKAVEPE
+343 ADGSTITVQAVEPD
-357 NGDVQFVGAYVTRQ
+357 NDVQFVGAYVTRQ
-371 TQNGLEKEFISA
+371 TQNGLKKEFIPATSP
-383 ASSSWDKVDRT
+383 SWDKVDRT
-394 YTYVHRVEE
+394 YTYEHPVEE

-418 YEANGGNLYTH
+418 YEANGGDQYTH
-429 GDNRTNA
+429 GDNGTNA
-436 VSFAQQAGSGGTLKE
+436 VSFAQQVSDDGSKTE
-451 REPYT
+451 RLPYES
-456 AQAATTTKDGWR
+456 QEATTKTKDGWR
-468 FDGWLLPQKNKVLP
+468 FDGWLLARKEKVLP
-482 AVHTVK
+482 AVHTVS
-488 YDTVS
+488 YDTAS
-493 GTFTFTADD
+493 ETFTFTADD
-502 GKNETLQSGG
+502 GTKETLESGG

-524 FVTASRMK
+524 FVTASRVK
-532 ENGTVSDNIQENT
+532 DADGKVSADFRENTECGTVEIVGNEGESVANNPAAKDYFASASERV
-545 ACGSITVTSDG
+545 TVT
-556 SAVETETTEAVTD
+556 AA
-569 YYSQANEK
+569 AN
-577 ITATAE
+577 A
-583 AKQGYC
+583 GYE

-598 GKYELVSS
+598 GKKYELVSS
-606 KSTHSYT
+606 EPTHSYT

-631 VTYRWASVDAGK
+631 VTYQWASVAAGK
-643 CPPEELL
+643 CPQNTP
-650 DKNNLSR
+650 DPPS
-657 PEDGTVI
+657 PGTVI
-664 DGGTYYISKDFIKG
+664 DGGTYYISKDFIRDK
-678 VTTIDGTVT
+678 TTIDGTGT

-700 GWHDGKED
+700 GWHDGED
-708 GSNGTGDDIVIRET
+708 VGSSGTGGDIVIRET

-736 WTFIPEKEHTL
+736 WTFIPEEKHTL

-763 EQTENY
+763 ELTENY
-769 YRGESVTAAGKPA
+769 YRGESVTAQAEPA
-782 HNQTMDGK
+782 RNQTTDGE
-790 DVLVTDNV
+790 DVLVTGNV
-798 TLYGKWSFDGWKRND
+798 TLYGDWSFKGWQRSD
-813 TKDTVTAGDGFDMP
+813 TKDKGIVAAGDGFDMP
-827 GNDVTL
+827 GNDLTL

-851 DGKPISDPKYASYDY
+851 DGEPISDPKYASYDY

-877 NTPTGIPFGASIEL
+877 DAPTGIPFGASIKL
-891 MELPDETKISD
+891 MELPAGTKIPD
-902 DKYFSGWS
+902 DKYFAGWS
-910 IVDPTNADLGTI
+910 IYKPTDGNLSTI
-922 ETQDPGDS
+922 ETQAPGDS
-930 VGYRYL
+930 IGYRKL
-936 GITEDKQEVTLYAVY
+936 GITKNGQEVTLYAVY
-951 KNKGVATVDFAVNDS
+951 KNKDMATVDFAVNDS
-966 NWGDVDTKSG
+966 NWGDVGTKGG

-982 GIVDNKTVFST
+982 GKVEKKTVSSKAT
-993 AAPRDG
+993 PRDG

-1006 EKKSD
+1006 EKD
-1011 GSLTKAT
+1011 
-1018 DGNGNVITGAA
+1018 DNGQLESVSTSAINGTT
-1029 LTVTSNMMQAK
+1029 LTVTTAMMQEK
-1040 LDSLTMSREE
+1040 LNSLTE
-1050 NRTPVLVVRYVAV
+1050 NGTPVLVHYVAV
-1063 FARDSFTVQFDGNGN
+1063 FAHDSFTVNFNGNGDDKKA
-1078 NVTGAMEPQKFH
+1078 TMEPQKFH
-1090 DPDSEDQPT
+1090 DPDSKDQPT
-1099 ILRKN
+1099 KLRKN
-1104 AFTRPGYV
+1104 KFKRPGYV
-1112 FTGWAEYPTRED
+1112 FTGWAESED
-1124 GQGRIYADEASFAE
+1124 GKGRTYADEAPFAE
-1138 VTTYRGAQI
+1138 VTTYQGVKI
-1147 GNGKTITLYAQ
+1147 VDGGSITLYAQ
-1158 WKKLPDVTIFYTP
+1158 WEKLPDVTIFYTP

-1177 TVKLNGTAAK
+1177 TVTLNGTAAK

-1201 QLNPETGEVQ
+1201 KLNPETGTAR

-1217 GKGSVF
+1217 RQGSVF
-1223 VGWYDAQDTERRHPL
+1223 AGWYDAQGKHPL
-1238 TDSTTYTPGK
+1238 TDKTTYTPEKG
-1248 DSSGRYQD
+1248 SSGRYQD
-1256 GSYVALFRLK
+1256 GSYVARFRLK
-1266 QYVLHYVA
+1266 QYVLHYDA
-1274 NATDAAGTMEDQTF
+1274 NGGTDTMEDQTF
-1288 PHGQAYPLKKCA
+1288 PHGQAHPLEKCA

-1314 KEGEVKYEDQK
+1314 SAGEVKYEDQK

-1333 QNLTNDNEKVYL
+1333 KNLTNDNDVVTL
-1345 YAVWQ
+1345 YAVWE
-1350 EQSVTL
+1350 EQSVTIG
-1356 SYEPN
+1356 YEPN

-1368 SKASETVAAVTG
+1368 SSALETVAAVTG

-1406 STDLTFVPTRKAGT
+1406 SKELTFVPTKKDGA
-1420 VWQGTTYYAHFS
+1420 VWQGTTYYARFS
-1432 AKRSPSTPS
+1432 AQRRPSTPS

-1487 VATVLFRLLKDDVRT
+1487 VATVLFRLLKDDVRM

-1509 AYSDVPDTAWYSTA
+1509 AYSDVSDTAWYAAA
-1523 VSTLSKMGVISGYP
+1523 VSTLSKMGIISGYP

-1631 QIAWPDNPETFWGY
+1631 QIVWPDNPKTFWGY
-1645 LTIQEATNSH
+1645 LAIQEATNSH
-1655 EYERKADGVHE
+1655 EYERKADGVYE

>member
-43 KNGSFEQPEF
+43 KNGSFEQPAF
-53 NNMNAPQWAANLVP
+53 DNMNAPQWAADLVP

-75 QKIEFGSTRKDGT
+75 QKIEFGSTRKNGT

-148 PKQSQ
+148 PKQ
-153 IDPATGERIDV
+153 GV
-164 DPAKPSEN
+164 DPAKPSKED
-172 GRDQF
+172 RDQF
-177 MRMTYWVR
+177 MRMTDWVR
-185 QHASNLNVGIPQ
+185 LHASGMGVTVSD

-243 TSNTAWGNYGTNS
+243 TNNNAWGNYGTNS
-256 SDYAAGK
+256 SDYAEGK

-276 NQTVFAFCSYSA
+276 PETVFAFCSYSA

-310 AAATAGGSGFIGVP
+310 AAATAGGW
-324 TGNVSEYYPIGSSM
+324 GNIRVSTDGKNENYEIDGSM
-338 SELVV
+338 RELVV
-343 ANGSTIKVKAVEPE
+343 ADGSTITVQAVEPE
-357 NGDVQFVGAYVTRQ
+357 SGDVQFVGAYVTRQ
-371 TQNGLEKEFISA
+371 TQSGLEKKFIPA
-383 ASSSWDKVDRT
+383 GDWTNDGRT
-394 YTYVHRVEE
+394 YTYEHCVKE

-418 YEANGGNLYTH
+418 YEANGGDQYTH
-429 GDNRTNA
+429 GDNGTNA
-436 VSFAQQAGSGGTLKE
+436 VSFAQQPGSDGVLTPRG
-451 REPYT
+451 PYK
-456 AQAATTTKDGWR
+456 AQAAETTKDGWR
-468 FDGWLLPQKNKVLP
+468 FDGWLLARKNKVLP
-482 AVHTVK
+482 AVHTVS
-488 YDTVS
+488 YDTENE
-493 GTFTFTADD
+493 TFTFTAADD
-502 GKNETLQSGG
+502 TNETLKSGG

-524 FVTASRMK
+524 FVTASRVK
-532 ENGTVSDNIQENT
+532 NANGTVSDNIQENT
-545 ACGSITVTSDG
+545 DCGSITVGKSDG
-556 SAVETETTEAVTD
+556 STVTTETNEAVTD

-589 FIGWYQQVD
+589 FIGWYQQLD
-598 GKYELVSS
+598 GDTYQFVSNQE
-606 KSTHSYT
+606 TYT
-613 VSREGVQTIYARF
+613 YTAKAEGVQTIYARF

-631 VTYRWASVDAGK
+631 VKYQWASVDAGK
-643 CPPEELL
+643 CPPKELL

-664 DGGTYYISKDFIKG
+664 DGGTYYISKDFIKDK
-678 VTTIDGTVT
+678 TTIDGTVM

-692 VPGKWVFT
+692 VPGEWIFT

-708 GSNGTGDDIVIRET
+708 GSSGNDGDIVIRET

-763 EQTENY
+763 EQTENH
-769 YRGESVTAAGKPA
+769 YRGESVTVQSEPA
-782 HNQTMDGK
+782 RNQTTGEE
-790 DVLVTDNV
+790 DVLVTGNV
-798 TLYGKWSFDGWKRND
+798 TLYGDWSFNGWKRND
-813 TKDTVTAGDGFDMP
+813 TKDDTVAAGGEFNMP

-846 VYDTG
+846 VYDLGNGTTVA
-851 DGKPISDPKYASYDY
+851 DPNNENYNYSK
-866 AALLGSSKPGL
+866 LLGSDKSGINAPS
-877 NTPTGIPFGASIEL
+877 TGIPFGASIKL
-891 MELPDETKISD
+891 MELPAGTKIQD
-902 DKYFSGWS
+902 DKYFAGWS
-910 IVDPTNADLGTI
+910 LVEPTSDNLDTI
-922 ETQDPGDS
+922 QTQDPGDS
-930 VGYRYL
+930 VGYRKL
-936 GITEDKQEVTLYAVY
+936 GITTDEQVVTLYAVY
-951 KNKGVATVDFAVNDS
+951 KNKDVATVDFAVNDS

-982 GIVDNKTVFST
+982 GMVDTKTVSST
-993 AAPRDG
+993 ATPRDG

-1006 EKKSD
+1006 EKSD
-1011 GSLTKAT
+1011 
-1018 DGNGNVITGAA
+1018 DGKLKPVSANAINGTT
-1029 LTVTSNMMQAK
+1029 LTVTTAMMQAK
-1040 LDSLTMSREE
+1040 LKSPTGSGGE
-1050 NRTPVLVVRYVAV
+1050 NGTPVLEVHYVAV
-1063 FARDSFTVQFDGNGN
+1063 FARDSFTVEFEPNGALDAEGKSD
-1078 NVTGAMEPQKFH
+1078 VTGEMRPQTFH
-1090 DPDSEDQPT
+1090 APDSEDQPT
-1099 ILRKN
+1099 TLRKN

-1112 FTGWAEYPTRED
+1112 FTGWAESKT
-1124 GQGRIYADEASFAE
+1124 GVGRTYADEAPFAE
-1138 VTTYRGAQI
+1138 VTTYQGDKI
-1147 GNGKTITLYAQ
+1147 KNGGTITLYAQ
-1158 WKKLPDVTIFYTP
+1158 WEKLPDVTIFYTP

-1187 GNDTITV
+1187 ENDTITV
-1194 QEGTVYE
+1194 QEGTAYE

-1211 GATAVP
+1211 GATAAP
-1217 GKGSVF
+1217 GEGSVF
-1223 VGWYDAQDTERRHPL
+1223 VGWYDAQDTERRHL
-1238 TDSTTYTPGK
+1238 LKDSTTYTPEK

-1266 QYVLHYVA
+1266 QYVLHYNA
-1274 NATDAAGTMEDQTF
+1274 NAADAAGTMEGQTF

-1314 KEGEVKYEDQK
+1314 KEGKVKYEDQK
-1325 SIKLDEEF
+1325 SIKLDKEF
-1333 QNLTNDNEKVYL
+1333 PNLKDDNEVVTL

-1368 SKASETVAAVTG
+1368 SNASETVAAVTG

-1406 STDLTFVPTRKAGT
+1406 STNLTFVPTREAGT

-1509 AYSDVPDTAWYSTA
+1509 AYSDVPDTAWYAAA

-1631 QIAWPDNPETFWGY
+1631 QIVWPDNPETFWGY

-1666 TQTAKRENRD
+1666 TQTVKRENRD

>member
-16 MVLVMALGLLPTSIL
+16 MVLAMALSLLPTSIL

-43 KNGSFEQPEF
+43 KNGSFEEPAF
-53 NNMNAPQWAANLVP
+53 HDKNSPQWPANNVP
-67 DWHTTASD
+67 DWDTTASD
-75 QKIEFGSTRKDGT
+75 QLIEFGSRRNGKDAPQLTGVDKT
-88 VPHIVGNPNL
+88 IPDG
-98 QDSGCQF
+98 SQF

-131 LSHRGRM
+131 LSHRGRE
-138 GVDQMAVIIG
+138 GDDHMALIIG
-148 PKQSQ
+148 PKQ
-153 IDPATGERIDV
+153 DE
-164 DPAKPSEN
+164 KPDKPN
-172 GRDQF
+172 KAGKDQF
-177 MRMTYWVR
+177 MRMTDWVKS
-185 QHASNLNVGIPQ
+185 HAEKLGVNIPV

-243 TSNTAWGNYGTNS
+243 TSNTAWGNYGTKS
-256 SDYAAGK
+256 SAYAAGN

-276 NQTVFAFCSYSA
+276 TETVFAFCSYSA
-288 AGGSTQGNLIDN
+288 ATSDKTLGNLIDN

-310 AAATAGGSGFIGVP
+310 AAATAGGSGYIGVS
-324 TGNVSEYYPIGSSM
+324 TGDEGSEYYEIGSSM

-343 ANGSTIKVKAVEPE
+343 ANGSTIKVKAVKPKDS
-357 NGDVQFVGAYVTRQ
+357 NVQFVGAYVTRQ
-371 TQNGLEKEFISA
+371 TAKGLEQVFIPVTDKEE
-383 ASSSWDKVDRT
+383 WGEEGDT
-394 YTYVHRVEE
+394 YTYEHRVEE

-418 YEANGGNLYTH
+418 YEANGGEYTH
-429 GDNRTNA
+429 GDNGTNA
-436 VSFAQQAGSGGTLKE
+436 VSFAQQAGSGGVLTP
-451 REPYT
+451 RGPYT
-456 AQAATTTKDGWR
+456 AQAAETTKDGWR
-468 FDGWLLPQKNKVLP
+468 FDGWLLPQNNNKVLP
-482 AVHTVK
+482 AVHTVS
-488 YDTVS
+488 YDAES
-493 GTFTFTADD
+493 ETFTFTAN
-502 GKNETLQSGG
+502 GETTELESVG

-524 FVTASRMK
+524 FVTASRVK
-532 ENGTVSDNIQENT
+532 DENGKVSADFRENT
-545 ACGSITVTSDG
+545 DCGTVEIVGNVGESVANNPAAKDHFASASERVTVT
-556 SAVETETTEAVTD
+556 AA
-569 YYSQANEK
+569 AN
-577 ITATAE
+577 A
-583 AKQGYC
+583 GYE
-589 FIGWYQQVD
+589 FMGWYQQVD
-598 GKYELVSS
+598 GEYDLVSS
-606 KSTHSYT
+606 KPTHSYT

-643 CPPEELL
+643 CPPNKPKLP
-650 DKNNLSR
+650 S
-657 PEDGTVI
+657 PGTVI
-664 DGGTYYISKDFIKG
+664 DGGTYYISKDFIKDK
-678 VTTIDGTVT
+678 TTIDGTVT

-708 GSNGTGDDIVIRET
+708 GSSGNDVDIVIRET
-722 ELINVTGDRTLTGF
+722 ELIKVTGDRTLTGF

-763 EQTENY
+763 AQTEEH
-769 YRGESVTAAGKPA
+769 YRGESVKAASEPA
-782 HNQTMDGK
+782 RNQTTDEEGNPI
-790 DVLVTDNV
+790 DVLATGKV
-798 TLYGKWSFDGWKRND
+798 TLYGDWSFKGWQRSDND
-813 TKDTVTAGDGFDMP
+813 STIAAGNDFDMP
-827 GNDVTL
+827 GNDLTL

-866 AALLGSSKPGL
+866 AALLGSSKSGL
-877 NTPTGIPFGASIEL
+877 NAPSTGIPFGASIEL
-891 MELPDETKISD
+891 MELPAGTEIQNDM
-902 DKYFSGWS
+902 YFAGWS

-922 ETQDPGDS
+922 ETQAPGDS
-930 VGYRYL
+930 VGYRKL
-936 GITEDKQEVTLYAVY
+936 GITKEKREVTLYAVY
-951 KNKGVATVDFAVNDS
+951 KNKDMATVDFAVNDS
-966 NWGDVDTKSG
+966 NWGDVGTKGG

-982 GIVDNKTVFST
+982 GEVDEKKVSST
-993 AAPRDG
+993 AIPRDG

-1006 EKKSD
+1006 EETGSGKTAVTEGLSED
-1011 GSLTKAT
+1011 GLT
-1018 DGNGNVITGAA
+1018 
-1029 LTVTSNMMQAK
+1029 LTVTSDMMQKK
-1040 LDSLTMSREE
+1040 LKLPTGSREE
-1050 NRTPVLVVRYVAV
+1050 NGPPVLVVHYVAV
-1063 FARDSFTVQFDGNGN
+1063 FARDSFTVEFDPNVALDAEGKSD
-1078 NVTGAMEPQKFH
+1078 VTGEMPPQKFH
-1090 DPDSEDQPT
+1090 DPKSKNQPT
-1099 ILRKN
+1099 MLRKN
-1104 AFTRPGYV
+1104 AFTRPGYE
-1112 FTGWAEYPTRED
+1112 FTSWAESEN
-1124 GQGRIYADEASFAE
+1124 GQGRTYADEAPFAE
-1138 VTTYRGAQI
+1138 VTIYRGNKI
-1147 GNGKTITLYAQ
+1147 VDGGSITLYAQ
-1158 WKKLPDVTIFYTP
+1158 WKKLPDVIISYTP

-1177 TVKLNGTAAK
+1177 TVKLNPTESNELGPQD
-1187 GNDTITV
+1187 GMV
-1194 QEGTVYE
+1194 SES
-1201 QLNPETGEVQ
+1201 LNPETGTAR

-1217 GKGSVF
+1217 GEGSVF
-1223 VGWYDAQDTERRHPL
+1223 VGWYDEQGKHLP
-1238 TDSTTYTPGK
+1238 TDGTTYTPEK
-1248 DSSGRYQD
+1248 DSSGRYRN
-1256 GSYVALFRLK
+1256 GSYVARFRLK
-1266 QYVLHYVA
+1266 QYVLRYDA
-1274 NATDAAGTMEDQTF
+1274 NAADAAGTMEDQTF

-1314 KEGEVKYEDQK
+1314 SEGKVKYEDQTN
-1325 SIKLDEEF
+1325 IKLDKEF
-1333 QNLTNDNEKVYL
+1333 PNLKDDNDEVTL
-1345 YAVWQ
+1345 YAVWH

-1356 SYEPN
+1356 GYEPN

-1368 SKASETVAAVTG
+1368 SSASETVDAVTG

-1406 STDLTFVPTRKAGT
+1406 STDLKFVPTRADGA

-1487 VATVLFRLLKDDVRT
+1487 VATVLFRLLKDDVRM

-1509 AYSDVPDTAWYSTA
+1509 AYSDVSDTAWYAAA

-1588 GWVEGSSKTV
+1588 GWVAGSSKTV

-1631 QIAWPDNPETFWGY
+1631 QIVWPDNPETFWGY
-1645 LTIQEATNSH
+1645 LAIQEATNSH

>member
-16 MVLVMALGLLPTSIL
+16 MVLAMALSLLPTSIL

-43 KNGSFEQPEF
+43 KNGSFEEPAF
-53 NNMNAPQWAANLVP
+53 HDKNSPQWPANNVP
-67 DWHTTASD
+67 DWDTTASD
-75 QKIEFGSTRKDGT
+75 QLIEFGSRRNGKDAPQLTGVDKT
-88 VPHIVGNPNL
+88 IPDG
-98 QDSGCQF
+98 SQF

-131 LSHRGRM
+131 LSHRGRE
-138 GVDQMAVIIG
+138 GVDHMALIIG
-148 PKQSQ
+148 PKQNF
-153 IDPATGERIDV
+153 A
-164 DPAKPSEN
+164 PAKPSED

-177 MRMTYWVR
+177 MRMTDWVS
-185 QHASNLNVGIPQ
+185 QHASGMADM
-197 TGCTQKITVY
+197 GCTQKITVY
-207 SKKFAANGG
+207 SKKFAKNGR
-216 FQNDIGD
+216 FENDIGD

-243 TSNTAWGNYGTNS
+243 TSNTAWGNYGTKS
-256 SDYAAGK
+256 SAYAAGN

-276 NQTVFAFCSYSA
+276 TKTVFAFCSYSA
-288 AGGSTQGNLIDN
+288 TGGNTCGNLIDN

-310 AAATAGGSGFIGVP
+310 AAATAGGSGFIGVS
-324 TGNVSEYYPIGSSM
+324 TGDVSEYYQIGSSM
-338 SELVV
+338 SKRVV

-371 TQNGLEKEFISA
+371 TQNGLKKEFIPATSP
-383 ASSSWDKVDRT
+383 SWDIVDRT
-394 YTYVHRVEE
+394 YTYEHPVEE

-408 LVFVKKPMVI
+408 LVFVKKPVVI
-418 YEANGGNLYTH
+418 YEANGGNRYTY
-429 GDNRTNA
+429 GDNGTNA
-436 VSFAQQAGSGGTLKE
+436 VSFAQQAGGGGVLTP
-451 REPYT
+451 RGPYT
-456 AQAATTTKDGWR
+456 AQAAETKKDGWR
-468 FDGWLLPQKNKVLP
+468 FDGWLLPQKHKVLP
-482 AVHTVK
+482 AVHTVS
-488 YDTVS
+488 YDTERD
-493 GTFTFTADD
+493 TFTFTAD
-502 GKNETLQSGG
+502 GGINETLQSG

-524 FVTASRMK
+524 FVTASRVK
-532 ENGTVSDNIQENT
+532 DENGKVSADFRENT
-545 ACGSITVTSDG
+545 ECGTVEIVGNEGESVANNPAAKDYFASASERVTVT
-556 SAVETETTEAVTD
+556 AA
-569 YYSQANEK
+569 AN
-577 ITATAE
+577 A
-583 AKQGYC
+583 GYE

-598 GKYELVSS
+598 GKKYELVSS
-606 KSTHSYT
+606 EPTHSYT

-631 VTYRWASVDAGK
+631 VTYQWASVAAGK
-643 CPPEELL
+643 CPQNTP
-650 DKNNLSR
+650 DPPS
-657 PEDGTVI
+657 PGTVI
-664 DGGTYYISKDFIKG
+664 DGGTYYISKDFIKDK
-678 VTTIDGTVT
+678 TTIDGTVT

-700 GWHDGKED
+700 GWRDENND
-708 GSNGTGDDIVIRET
+708 IRET

-736 WTFIPEKEHTL
+736 WTFIPEEKHTL
-747 TYQFADNTRWS
+747 TYRFADNTRWS

-763 EQTENY
+763 ELTENH
-769 YRGESVTAAGKPA
+769 YRGESVTAQAEPA
-782 HNQTMDGK
+782 HNQTKDEEDK
-790 DVLVTDNV
+790 PIDVLVTGNV
-798 TLYGKWSFDGWKRND
+798 TLYGDWSFNGWKRSDKEDNAKD
-813 TKDTVTAGDGFDMP
+813 AMISTKEGFSMP
-827 GNDVTL
+827 GNDLTL

-846 VYDTG
+846 VYDLGNGRTV
-851 DGKPISDPKYASYDY
+851 DDPNNENYNYSK
-866 AALLGSSKPGL
+866 LLGSSKPGL
-877 NTPTGIPFGASIEL
+877 NAPSTGIGIPFGASIKL
-891 MELPDETKISD
+891 MELPAGTEIQNDM
-902 DKYFSGWS
+902 YFAGWS

-922 ETQDPGDS
+922 ETQAPGDS
-930 VGYRYL
+930 VGYRKL
-936 GITEDKQEVTLYAVY
+936 GITKEKREVTLYAVY
-951 KNKGVATVDFAVNDS
+951 KNKDMATVDFAVNDS
-966 NWGDVDTKSG
+966 NWGDVGTKGG

-982 GIVDNKTVFST
+982 GEVDEKKVSST
-993 AAPRDG
+993 AIPRDG

-1006 EKKSD
+1006 EETGSGKTAVTEGLSED
-1011 GSLTKAT
+1011 GLT
-1018 DGNGNVITGAA
+1018 
-1029 LTVTSNMMQAK
+1029 LTVTSDMMQKK
-1040 LDSLTMSREE
+1040 LKLPTGSREE
-1050 NRTPVLVVRYVAV
+1050 NGPPVLVVHYVAV
-1063 FARDSFTVQFDGNGN
+1063 FARDSFTVEFEPNVALDAGGKSD
-1078 NVTGAMEPQKFH
+1078 VTGVMEPQTFH
-1090 DPDSEDQPT
+1090 DPKSKDQPT
-1099 ILRKN
+1099 MLRKN
-1104 AFTRPGYV
+1104 EFKRPGYV
-1112 FTGWAEYPTRED
+1112 FTGWAESKD
-1124 GQGRIYADEASFAE
+1124 GKGRTYADEAPFAE

-1147 GNGKTITLYAQ
+1147 GNDKTITLYAQ
-1158 WKKLPDVTIFYTP
+1158 WEKLPDVPIFYTP

-1177 TVKLNGTAAK
+1177 TVKLNGNAAE

-1201 QLNPETGEVQ
+1201 KLNPETGTAR
-1211 GATAVP
+1211 GATAEP
-1217 GKGSVF
+1217 REGSVF
-1223 VGWYDAQDTERRHPL
+1223 AGWYNGLTREEVWEDATF
-1238 TDSTTYTPGK
+1238 TPK
-1248 DSSGRYQD
+1248 QQNDRYV
-1256 GSYVALFRLK
+1256 SATYVARFRL
-1266 QYVLHYVA
+1266 YRYTLHYEA
-1274 NATDAAGTMEDQTF
+1274 NGGTGEMDDQIF
-1288 PHGQAYPLKKCA
+1288 QHGQAYPLKKCA

-1314 KEGEVKYEDQK
+1314 PAGEVKYEDQK
-1325 SIKLDEEF
+1325 NIKLEKEF
-1333 QNLTNDNEKVYL
+1333 QNLTNDNEKVTL

-1350 EQSVTL
+1350 EQSVTIGYV
-1356 SYEPN
+1356 SS
-1361 DAELGSV
+1361 DTELGTV
-1368 SKASETVAAVTG
+1368 TVGSETIRAVNG
-1380 TAKGSTAQAKSGA
+1380 TPAGSTAQPVNGA

-1406 STDLTFVPTRKAGT
+1406 STDLTFIPTRADGA
-1420 VWQGTTYYAHFS
+1420 VWQGTTYYARFS
-1432 AKRSPSTPS
+1432 ARRRPSTPS

-1487 VATVLFRLLKDDVRT
+1487 VATVLFRLLKDDVRM

-1509 AYSDVPDTAWYSTA
+1509 AYSDVSDTAWYAAA

-1631 QIAWPDNPETFWGY
+1631 QIVWPDNPETFWGY
-1645 LTIQEATNSH
+1645 LAIQEATNSH

-1666 TQTAKRENRD
+1666 TQTVKRENRD

>member
-1 MDIKGDWKKRAVCGL
+1 MDIKGDWKKRAVSGL
-16 MVLVMALGLLPTSIL
+16 MVLVMALSLLPTSIL

-43 KNGSFEQPEF
+43 KNGSFEQPAF
-53 NNMNAPQWAANLVP
+53 HDKNSPQWPANNVP
-67 DWHTTASD
+67 DWDTTASD
-75 QKIEFGSTRKDGT
+75 KLIEFGSTRKTGT
-88 VPHIVGNPNL
+88 VPHIWGNP
-98 QDSGCQF
+98 DIPDGDQF

-113 STLYQYATTVG
+113 STLYQYAETVG

-131 LSHRGRM
+131 LSHRGRD

-148 PKQSQ
+148 PKQDD
-153 IDPATGERIDV
+153 DPD
-164 DPAKPSEN
+164 KPSAD
-172 GRDQF
+172 GKDQF
-177 MRMTYWVR
+177 MRMTDWVR
-185 QHASNLNVGIPQ
+185 QHASEMGVTVYG

-207 SKKFAANGG
+207 SKKFAKKGG

-223 AFSASPSDVYTEK
+223 SAFSASPSDVYTEK

-243 TSNTAWGNYGTNS
+243 TSNTAWGNYGTKS
-256 SDYAAGK
+256 SAYAAGN

-276 NQTVFAFCSYSA
+276 AKTVFAFCSYSA
-288 AGGSTQGNLIDN
+288 TGGSTCGNLIDN
-300 IHFSLYQTIT
+300 IHFRLYQTIT
-310 AAATAGGSGFIGVP
+310 AAATAGGSGYIGVS
-324 TGNVSEYYPIGSSM
+324 TGDEDESVLYKIDDKM
-338 SELVV
+338 RELVV
-343 ANGSTIKVKAVEPE
+343 ADGSTITVQAVEPD
-357 NGDVQFVGAYVTRQ
+357 NDVQFVGAYVTRQ
-371 TQNGLEKEFISA
+371 TQNGLKKEFIPATSP
-383 ASSSWDKVDRT
+383 SWDKVDRT
-394 YTYVHRVEE
+394 YTYEHPVEE

-418 YEANGGNLYTH
+418 YEANGGDQYTH
-429 GDNRTNA
+429 GDNGTNA
-436 VSFAQQAGSGGTLKE
+436 VSFAQQVSDDGSKTE
-451 REPYT
+451 RLPYES
-456 AQAATTTKDGWR
+456 QEATTKTKDGWR
-468 FDGWLLPQKNKVLP
+468 FDGWLLARKEKVLP

-488 YDTVS
+488 YDTAS
-493 GTFTFTADD
+493 ETFTFTAAD
-502 GKNETLQSGG
+502 GTNEKLHSGG

-524 FVTASRMK
+524 FVTASREK
-532 ENGTVSDNIQENT
+532 NADGTVSDDFRVN
-545 ACGSITVTSDG
+545 AGCGTVEIVDHVGESVADNPAAKDYFASASERVTVT
-556 SAVETETTEAVTD
+556 AA
-569 YYSQANEK
+569 AN
-577 ITATAE
+577 A
-583 AKQGYC
+583 GYE

-598 GKYELVSS
+598 GNKYELVSS
-606 KSTHSYT
+606 KPTHSYN

-631 VTYRWASVDAGK
+631 VTYQWASVDAGK
-643 CPPEELL
+643 CPP
-650 DKNNLSR
+650 NR
-657 PEDGTVI
+657 PEPPSPGTVI
-664 DGGTYYISKDFIKG
+664 DGGTYYISKDFIKDK
-678 VTTIDGTVT
+678 TTIDGTVT

-700 GWHDGKED
+700 GWHDGEED
-708 GSNGTGDDIVIRET
+708 GSSGNDVDIVIRET
-722 ELINVTGDRTLTGF
+722 ELIKVTGDRTLTGF

-763 EQTENY
+763 ELTENY
-769 YRGESVTAAGKPA
+769 YRGESVTAQAEPDR
-782 HNQTMDGK
+782 NQTTDEEGNPI
-790 DVLVTDNV
+790 DVLATGKV
-798 TLYGKWSFDGWKRND
+798 TLYGDWSFNGWKRSDND
-813 TKDTVTAGDGFDMP
+813 STIAAGRGFNMP
-827 GNDVTL
+827 GNDLTL

-866 AALLGSSKPGL
+866 AALLGSSKSGL
-877 NTPTGIPFGASIEL
+877 NAPSTGIPFGASIEL
-891 MELPDETKISD
+891 MGLPAGTEIPD
-902 DKYFSGWS
+902 DKYFAGWS
-910 IVDPTNADLGTI
+910 LTNPEGMTEVQINALPTQA
-922 ETQDPGDS
+922 PGDS
-930 VGYRYL
+930 VGYRKL
-936 GITEDKQEVTLYAVY
+936 GIKADEQEVTLYAVY
-951 KNKGVATVDFAVNDS
+951 KNKDVATVDFAVNNS
-966 NWGDVDTKSG
+966 NWGDVNPKSG
-976 SFTVQN
+976 SFTVQGN
-982 GIVDNKTVFST
+982 EVDGNTVSST
-993 AAPRDG
+993 ATPREG

-1006 EKKSD
+1006 EKSD
-1011 GSLTKAT
+1011 DETTLVDRNAT
-1018 DGNGNVITGAA
+1018 
-1029 LTVTSNMMQAK
+1029 LTVTAAMMQAK
-1040 LDSLTMSREE
+1040 LNPLAESRGE
-1050 NRTPVLVVRYVAV
+1050 NRTPVLVVRYIAV
-1063 FARDSFTVQFDGNGN
+1063 FARDRFTVEFDRNGDD
-1078 NVTGAMEPQKFH
+1078 VTGEMPPQKFH

-1099 ILRKN
+1099 MLRKN
-1104 AFTRPGYV
+1104 EFKRPGYV
-1112 FTGWAEYPTRED
+1112 FTSWAEYPTREN
-1124 GQGRIYADEASFAE
+1124 GQGRTYADKAPFAE
-1138 VTTYRGAQI
+1138 VTIYRGKQI
-1147 GNGKTITLYAQ
+1147 SDGDTITLYAQ
-1158 WKKLPDVTIFYTP
+1158 WKKLPDVIISYTP

-1177 TVKLNGTAAK
+1177 TVKLNPTESNELGPQD
-1187 GNDTITV
+1187 GMV
-1194 QEGTVYE
+1194 SES
-1201 QLNPETGEVQ
+1201 LNPETGTAR

-1223 VGWYDAQDTERRHPL
+1223 VGWYDAQGKHPL
-1238 TDSTTYTPGK
+1238 TDKTTYTPEKG
-1248 DSSGRYQD
+1248 SSGRYQD
-1256 GSYVALFRLK
+1256 GSYVARFRLK
-1266 QYVLHYVA
+1266 QYVLHYDA
-1274 NATDAAGTMEDQTF
+1274 NGGTDTMENQTF
-1288 PHGQAYPLKKCA
+1288 PHGQAHPLEKCA

-1314 KEGEVKYEDQK
+1314 STDKVKYEDQE

-1333 QNLTNDNEKVYL
+1333 KNLTNDNDTVTL

-1350 EQSVTL
+1350 EQRVTF
-1356 SYEPN
+1356 SYESN
-1361 DAELGSV
+1361 DTELGTV
-1368 SKASETVAAVTG
+1368 SKASETIRAVNG
-1380 TAKGSTAQAKSGA
+1380 TPTGSTAQAKSGA
-1393 RFDGWYSADGTLL
+1393 KFDGWYSADGTLL
-1406 STDLTFVPTRKAGT
+1406 STDLTFVPTKADGA

-1487 VATVLFRLLKDDVRT
+1487 VATVLFRLLKDDVRM

-1509 AYSDVPDTAWYSTA
+1509 AYSDVSDTAWYAAA

-1631 QIAWPDNPETFWGY
+1631 QIVWPDNPETFWGY
-1645 LTIQEATNSH
+1645 LAMQEATNSH

>member
-16 MVLVMALGLLPTSIL
+16 MVLAMALSLLPTSIL
-31 AADTRSVTDNAI
+31 AADTRSVTENAI
-43 KNGSFEQPEF
+43 KNGSFEEPAF
-53 NNMNAPQWAANLVP
+53 HDKNSPQWPANNVP
-67 DWHTTASD
+67 DWDTTASD
-75 QKIEFGSTRKDGT
+75 QLIEFGSRRNGKDAPQLTGVDKT
-88 VPHIVGNPNL
+88 IPDG
-98 QDSGCQF
+98 SQF

-131 LSHRGRM
+131 LSHRGRE
-138 GVDQMAVIIG
+138 GVDHMALIIG
-148 PKQSQ
+148 PKQNF
-153 IDPATGERIDV
+153 
-164 DPAKPSEN
+164 DPAKPSED

-177 MRMTYWVR
+177 MRMTDWVS
-185 QHASNLNVGIPQ
+185 QHASGMADM
-197 TGCTQKITVY
+197 GCTQKITVY
-207 SKKFAANGG
+207 SKKFAKNGR
-216 FQNDIGD
+216 FENDIGD

-243 TSNTAWGNYGTNS
+243 TSNTAWGNYGTKS
-256 SDYAAGK
+256 SAYAAGN

-276 NQTVFAFCSYSA
+276 TKTVFAFCSYSA
-288 AGGSTQGNLIDN
+288 ATSDKTLGNLIDN

-343 ANGSTIKVKAVEPE
+343 ANGSTIKVKAVKPKDS
-357 NGDVQFVGAYVTRQ
+357 NVQFVGAYVTRQ
-371 TQNGLEKEFISA
+371 TAKGLEQVFIPVTDKEE
-383 ASSSWDKVDRT
+383 WGEEGDT
-394 YTYVHRVEE
+394 YTYEHRVEE

-418 YEANGGNLYTH
+418 YEAKGGDRYIY
-429 GDNRTNA
+429 GDNGTNA
-436 VSFAQQAGSGGTLKE
+436 VSFAQQPGSDGTLKE

-456 AQAATTTKDGWR
+456 AQAAETKKDGWR
-468 FDGWLLPQKNKVLP
+468 FDGWLLPRKNKVLP

-493 GTFTFTADD
+493 GIFTFTAD
-502 GKNETLQSGG
+502 GGINETLESVG

-524 FVTASRMK
+524 FVTASRVK
-532 ENGTVSDNIQENT
+532 DENGKVSADFRENT
-545 ACGSITVTSDG
+545 DCGTVEIVDNRGELVADNPAAKDYFASASERVTVT
-556 SAVETETTEAVTD
+556 AA
-569 YYSQANEK
+569 AN
-577 ITATAE
+577 A
-583 AKQGYC
+583 GYE

-598 GKYELVSS
+598 GEKYELVSS
-606 KSTHSYT
+606 EPTHSYT

-631 VTYRWASVDAGK
+631 VTYQWASVDAGK
-643 CPPEELL
+643 CPPNKPELP
-650 DKNNLSR
+650 S
-657 PEDGTVI
+657 PGTVI

-678 VTTIDGTVT
+678 KTTIDGTVK

-700 GWHDGKED
+700 GWHDGEED
-708 GSNGTGDDIVIRET
+708 GSSGNDVDIVIRET

-736 WTFIPEKEHTL
+736 WTFEPEAEHSL
-747 TYQFADNTRWS
+747 SYQFADSGSWS

-763 EQTENY
+763 ELTENH
-769 YRGESVTAAGKPA
+769 YRGESVKAASEPA
-782 HNQTMDGK
+782 RNQTTDGK
-790 DVLVTDNV
+790 DVLATDNV
-798 TLYGKWSFDGWKRND
+798 TLYGDWSFKGWQRSDND
-813 TKDTVTAGDGFDMP
+813 STIAAGRGFDMP
-827 GNDVTL
+827 GNNLTL

-851 DGKPISDPKYASYDY
+851 DGIPISDPKYASYDY

-877 NTPTGIPFGASIEL
+877 SAPSTGIPFGASIEL
-891 MELPDETKISD
+891 MELPAGTKIPD
-902 DKYFSGWS
+902 DKYFAGWS
-910 IVDPTNADLGTI
+910 LTNPKDKTDVQINALPT
-922 ETQDPGDS
+922 QSPGIFVNDRDFE
-930 VGYRYL
+930 VGNS
-936 GITEDKQEVTLYAVY
+936 GEQVTLYAIY
-951 KNKGVATVDFAVNDS
+951 KTYDVATVEFDAETGGSVTS
-966 NWGDVDTKSG
+966 RSG
-976 SFTVQN
+976 SFNVKDGDVLQEQR
-982 GIVDNKTVFST
+982 VSST
-993 AAPRDG
+993 ATPREG

-1006 EKKSD
+1006 EK
-1011 GSLTKAT
+1011 GALTPVSTDAT
-1018 DGNGNVITGAA
+1018 
-1029 LTVTSNMMQAK
+1029 LTVTSDMMQAK
-1040 LDSLTMSREE
+1040 LPLTGSGWE
-1050 NRTPVLVVRYVAV
+1050 NGTPVVLVVHYVAV
-1063 FARDSFTVQFDGNGN
+1063 FARDSFTVEFNRNGDD
-1078 NVTGAMEPQKFH
+1078 VTGEMPPQKFH

-1099 ILRKN
+1099 MLRKN
-1104 AFTRPGYV
+1104 EFKRPGYV
-1112 FTGWAEYPTRED
+1112 FTGWAEYPTRGD
-1124 GQGRIYADEASFAE
+1124 GQERIYADEAPFAE
-1138 VTTYRGAQI
+1138 VTIYREEQI
-1147 GNGKTITLYAQ
+1147 KDRDTITLYAQ
-1158 WKKLPDVTIFYTP
+1158 WERLADVTIFYTP

-1177 TVKLNGTAAK
+1177 TVKLNGNAAE

-1201 QLNPETGEVQ
+1201 SLNPETGEVQ

-1223 VGWYDAQDTERRHPL
+1223 VGWYDAQDTERSHPL
-1238 TDSTTYTPGK
+1238 TDGSTTYTPEK
-1248 DSSGRYQD
+1248 EDSSGRYQK

-1266 QYVLHYVA
+1266 QYVLHYDA
-1274 NATDAAGTMEDQTF
+1274 NATDAVGTMKDQTF
-1288 PHGQAYPLKKCA
+1288 PHGEAYPLKECA
-1300 FSREGYRFVGWATE
+1300 FSREGYRFVGWATKPE
-1314 KEGEVKYEDQK
+1314 GGEVKYEDQTN
-1325 SIKLDEEF
+1325 IKLDEEF
-1333 QNLTNDNEKVYL
+1333 PNLTNDNEGVTL
-1345 YAVWQ
+1345 YAVWE

-1368 SKASETVAAVTG
+1368 SSASEPVAAVKG
-1380 TAKGSTAQAKSGA
+1380 TAKGSTAQPKSGA
-1393 RFDGWYSADGTLL
+1393 RFDGWYSADGALL
-1406 STDLTFVPTRKAGT
+1406 SKELTFVPTKKDGA

-1487 VATVLFRLLKDDVRT
+1487 VATVLFRLLKDDVRM

-1509 AYSDVPDTAWYSTA
+1509 AYSDVSDTAWYAAA

-1631 QIAWPDNPETFWGY
+1631 QIVWPDNPETFWGY
-1645 LTIQEATNSH
+1645 LAIQEATNSH